1 MSDFILAFLS
11 MSGLILLVKTL
22 TVAGAEQACD
32 VEEYLCVDGHSC
44 VSESWLC
51 DGELDCPDG
60 SDETPTIC
68 LRQVKV
74 RCPVNHLKCLGTHKC
89 VHLSKFCNGVRDCED
104 GYDEGVH
111 CRELVRSCKER
122 RCQFDCVMMRNG
134 TSCFC
139 GEGFELDED
148 GRRCRDHD
156 ECRDYGT
163 CSQIC
168 MNTQGS
174 YRCACTDG
182 FSLQANRRS
191 CKAKTDPG
199 DKPPV
204 LLTANMNSISVVYL
218 NGSSMPNLKSMET
231 NGTQILDFVYREESL
246 CWLSLT
252 QDTGQL
258 WCARMTKLKGF
269 SEKRQIRIGQNL
281 QNVEHMAIDW
291 LTGNF
296 YFVDRVND
304 RIFVCSEQGDACV
317 TIIDLDIQNPKGL
330 ALDPIMGKLFFTDY
344 GMVAKVERCNMDGTN
359 RTRIV
364 EYKTEQPTAVTLD
377 LVKKLVYWA
386 DAYLDFIEVVDYNGK
401 NRHMVIQ
408 GNSVSHLYGLALFE
422 DNLFATCSEPS
433 RESKVDIFRINRFNS
448 SDTNTV
454 TTLESARAVRVYH
467 RLAQPTVRTHACSPD
482 PHGQKGGCLHICL
495 LSHNYKSRVC
505 RCRTG
510 YVLASDGNS
519 CKKPKNELFLF
530 YGKGRPGVIRGLDM
544 NVKSGDEHLIQI
556 EGLVSPRAL
565 DFHAESNYIYFAD
578 TTSFL
583 IGRQKIDGT
592 ARETI
597 LKDELDNV
605 EGISVDWIGNNLF
618 WTNDGY
624 RKTISVAGLD
634 QSSQTRRTLLEG
646 NMSHPRAIVVDPL
659 NGWMYWTDWEEDE
672 LIDSRGRIEKAW
684 MDGSHRQIFVTS
696 NMLWPNGLTLD
707 HSSSV
712 MYWCDAYY
720 DHIEKIY
727 LNGSHRTVV
736 YSGKE
741 LNHPFGIAHYQNY
754 IFWTDYMN
762 ASIFRLDLSSNDVA
776 LLRAERPPL
785 FGIQVY
791 DPQSQKGNNQC
802 SANHGGCSLSALCLA
817 TPAGRV
823 CTCADGQHLEKDN
836 VTCSSS
842 SEVTKT
848 KRCGPAEFQCQ
859 NQRCIQ
865 LSWKCD
871 GDEDCSDGSDE
882 DPHLC
887 SNRSCPADQFKCLN
901 NRCIPK
907 RWLCDGT
914 DDCGSNEDES
924 NRTCSA
930 QTCQPGQFPCENGR
944 CIPANWRC
952 DRDDDCGD
960 QSDESST
967 CDFPTCEPLTQFGCT
982 NGRCISVKWHC
993 DSEDDCGDGSDEVG
1007 CVHACS
1013 VAQFQC
1019 SSGKCIPEHWMCDG
1033 DDDCG
1038 DLSDE
1043 NATCSR
1049 TALSAVNDCSE
1060 KEFHCRGDGTCVPE
1074 IWRCDGDKDC
1084 EDGSDEFAC
1093 EGAKRMCDP
1102 KAKFTCKV
1110 SGKCISMDW
1119 VCDGD
1124 IDCEDQS
1131 DEEGCEVSVC
1141 KPPKFPCGNDT
1152 SVCLPPERICNGWR
1166 DCADHSDEGPYCDQC
1181 SVRKG
1186 GCSHEC
1192 SVAPG
1197 KGVVCSCP
1205 AGFQLGSDG
1214 RTCEVL
1220 DYCTKHLRCS
1230 QVCEQHKNT
1239 VKCSCYPGW
1248 SLGPD
1253 GDSCYDTDPFE
1264 AFIIFSIRH
1273 EIRRID
1279 LQRGDYSLLVPG
1291 LRNTIAL
1298 DFHFSQSLLYWTDV
1312 VEDKIYRGKL
1322 SEGGG
1327 VSSIE
1332 VVVQHGLAT
1341 PEGLAVDWIA
1351 GNLYWID
1358 SNLDQIEVSK
1368 LNGELRTTLIAGGME
1383 HPRAIAVDPGQGALF
1398 WTDWDATFPRIEGAS
1413 MSGKQRHVVFKDM
1426 DSGAWPNGLTLD
1438 HMESRIIWTDARSDA
1453 IYSALYDGTGM
1464 IEILRGHEF
1473 LSHPFAVSLFGGNV
1487 YWTDWRTNTLTKA
1500 NKWTGANV
1508 TVIQKTSAQPFD
1520 LEIYH
1525 PSRQPQTP
1533 NPCAGNKGRGPCSH
1547 LCLINYNASASC
1559 SCPHLMKLSANNRT
1573 CQGVKKFLL
1582 YARRSEIRGVDIDNP
1597 YLNVIMAL
1605 TVPDIDDVSAMDY
1618 DAVDERIYWA
1628 DVKTRTIKRAFI
1640 NGTKLETVLSGDL
1653 SNIRGL
1659 AIDWLSRNMYWMSS
1673 DNDETHINVARLDGS
1688 LKNTV
1693 VHGMDKPKCLILH
1706 PSKGKMF
1713 WMDGSTI
1720 NMANMD
1726 GSNIKILHQNQKEP
1740 VGLSID
1746 YSANK
1751 LYWMSSGNGTINRCN
1766 LDGSGLDVI
1775 DSFKKDLQKATA
1787 LAVMGGKL
1795 WWADDVLAQLG
1806 TINKRD
1812 GKNLTVLRNKTTG
1825 VVHIK
1830 VYDKDSQK
1838 GRNPCVPNNGGC
1850 SQLCLPT
1857 SETTRTCS
1865 CTTGYNLRP
1874 DRSTCEG
1881 LQSFLMYSINE
1892 GIRGLSLDPSDNS
1905 EVLMP
1910 LTGTLFAVGLDY
1922 HAGNDT
1928 LYWTDMGS
1936 NRISRSSR
1944 DQTWR
1949 EDIVTSGLGRVEG
1962 LAVDWIAGN
1971 IYWTDHGLN
1980 LIEVARLNGMYR
1992 AVVISDSLDQPRA
2005 IAVHPVKGFL
2015 FWTEWGQNPTISRSR
2030 LDGSEQSVLVSTGLA
2045 RPNGISI
2052 DYQENKLYWCDARN
2066 SKIER
2071 INLELGEQREIVFSS
2086 SGVDIFSIAVF
2097 GAYLFWSDRAYANGS
2112 IRRASKKDAVDL
2124 VTIRSGLG
2132 VSLKDVK
2139 VFNQDREKGT
2149 NTCSRANGGCQQL
2162 CFYLG
2167 NNRKTCACAHGYLAQ
2182 DGLRCNRYEGYLLYS
2197 ERTILR
2203 SIHLSDENNHNSPI
2217 RAYENPNYFKNV
2229 IALAF
2234 DHRQKVNGTNR
2245 IFLSDVHYGNIQV
2258 INDDWTGHRIIA
2270 ENVGSV
2276 EGLAYHRGWDV
2287 LYWTSSTTATVTRHS
2302 IDQTRPNAFNRDTV
2316 VSLSEEDHPH
2326 VLTLDECQNLMF
2338 WTNWNEQ
2345 KPSIMRSTLTGRN
2358 IRIIVSMDVITP
2370 NGLTIDHKAEKLY
2383 FSDGSLGHIERCDY
2397 DGSHRYVI
2405 VKSGPGTFFGL
2416 AIYRDFIFWSDWTRR
2431 AVIRSDK
2438 FTGANLKV
2446 LRADIPHQ
2454 PMGIVAVSNDTN
2466 SCESSPCSVNNG
2478 GCHDLCLL
2486 TPLGVVN
2493 CTCRGERMLLDD
2505 NRCVSMN
2512 SSCNIHSEFQC
2523 GNGECIDYQLTCDG
2537 IAHCKDR
2544 SDEKMQYCEN
2554 RNCRHGFKSCY
2565 SQRCVANHQFCNG
2578 VNDCGDNSDE
2588 VYCNNSSCLP
2598 SERRCVDGSCIPA
2611 SSWCNQ
2617 IIDCAD
2623 ASDEKHCNSTDC
2635 MEYYRLGSRAKN
2647 NERFL
2652 SCNSTSLCVHPS
2664 WICDGANDC
2673 GDYAD
2678 EIHCHASSVHTCE
2691 DGHFACPSGNC
2702 ISSVWLCD
2710 GQKDCEDGA
2719 DEFQC
2724 DSSCLWN
2731 QFACSKNKCIAK
2743 QWLCDGE
2750 DDCGDGLDESEEIC
2764 GSTTCTPGLF
2774 SCPGSYACVPRNWLC
2789 DGERDCPNGSD
2800 ELAVAGCAPN
2810 NTCTEG
2816 TFQCRNQNCILR
2828 RFVCDHD
2835 DDCGD
2840 GSDESLECEYR
2851 LCKEEEFRCADGR
2864 CLLRAQWECDGFPD
2878 CLDQSDELPL
2888 NPKCSAAE
2896 SLCNGSV
2903 FMCANGR
2910 CVPLGSVCNQRD
2922 DCGDRSDE
2930 RNCNVNECL
2939 NRKVS
2944 GCTQDC
2950 QDLPVGYKCTCW
2962 PGFRL
2967 KNDGR
2972 TCIDVDECSENF
2984 PCSHQCINNYGSF
2997 HCLCAD
3003 GYQRPASNP
3012 HSCRSLSAEEPF
3024 LILADHH
3031 EIRKISL
3038 DGSNYTLLKQGLS
3051 NVISLDFD
3059 YRKELIYW
3067 IDTSRP
3073 SGRRINRMRLNGSDL
3088 KVVHRTSVPSA
3099 LSVDWIGKNLYWC
3112 DGERKT
3118 LEVAKANGLYPTVL
3132 LRTGLKN
3139 PTSLALDTLMGFVF
3153 WIDCCEQPQIG
3164 RIGMDGSKPRVIID
3178 TELRSPSALT
3188 LDHINKRIYWADEN
3202 HILFS
3207 NMDGTKRH
3215 KVPIKDIGGV
3225 TGLTL
3230 FEDFIYWSD
3239 QKSKTLS
3246 RSHKTSGGQ
3255 HTELLSSWQTIR
3267 DIKVYHPLRQ
3277 PDVPKHQ
3284 CQVTN
3289 GGCSHL
3295 CLLSPGGGYKCACPT
3310 HFYLANDNKT
3320 CLSNCTASQFRC
3332 GTDECIPFW
3341 WKCDTVDDCGDGSDE
3356 PADCP
3361 EFKCQPGRF
3370 QCGTGLCALPPFICD
3385 GENDC
3390 GDNSD
3395 EANCDSYI
3403 CLSGQ
3408 FKCTHRQKCIP
3419 VNLRCNGQ
3427 DDCGDGEDETDCP
3440 ENTCSPSQFQCKTTM
3455 HCISKLWV
3463 CDEDPDCADG
3473 SDEAN
3478 CDEKT
3483 CGPHE
3488 FRCKDNNCIPDH
3500 WRCDGQSDCS
3510 DNSDE
3515 ENCKPVT
3522 CNSKNFICANGECI
3536 SSRFRC
3542 DGDFDCTDNSDE
3554 RGCESHCSEDQFQCL
3569 NHLCISVKWLCDGQ
3583 EDCKTGEDEA
3593 NCSPANTAM
3602 TARPTSCAQ
3611 DEYVCVGGGCV
3622 SAGQRCDGQNDCSDG
3637 SDEVDCIR
3645 ECKEDEFLCRNR
3657 AHCVPSRWRC
3667 DRVFDCLDQSDE
3679 DNCDQGSL
3687 ACRADEFVCNNTLCK
3702 LLVWLCDGEDDCGD
3716 NSDEDSDMCGK
3727 LPCPPNRPFRC
3738 RNDRVCLRTE
3748 QICNAVNDCGDNS
3761 DEVDC
3766 VDVVKRPRPC
3776 GKSEFSCAN
3785 HRCIP
3790 AELQCDF
3797 FDDCEDGGSD
3807 ERDCKAYT
3815 TDGACRERA
3824 DLCGDDAFC
3833 NHTKTFSVCQCKVGF
3848 QRNQKNKQCE
3858 EVNECLRFGSCSQYC
3873 TNTKGSYKCTC
3884 DRNFKEINGECITKG
3899 PEDQTLYVAN
3909 DTEIRSFVYPY
3920 NQSHG
3925 HTQLARI
3932 SDSARII
3939 GMDAL
3944 FHHHKFLWAT
3954 QFNPG
3959 GIFYKDLQDRSPVT
3973 SNSGVIC
3980 PDFRRPRDISADWV
3994 TGNLYWTDHSRMHW
4008 FSYYTAH
4015 WRRLRYSINVGQL
4028 GGPNCTRLIT
4038 DIDGE
4043 PFAITVNPLRGMMY
4057 WTVIGDHSHIEEA
4070 AMDGSLR
4077 RILLERNLR
4086 RPTGIAID
4094 YYNQRL
4100 YWSDSEL
4107 SQIGSVRFDGSDS
4120 LVAAGSR
4127 DGISHPFRIDLFE
4140 DYIYGVG
4147 MKHDVFRVHKYGK
4160 LPAEKLSLGVERASS
4175 ILVFHRYKQ
4184 QEVYNPCAKMNCA
4197 FLCLLNPS
4205 GARCVCPEG
4214 KILLNRTCTDTNIS
4228 GDLCRPTCENGGR
4241 CITNERGESRCF
4253 CWPNYSGERCEISHC
4268 KDFCLNGGTCT
4279 GSPLGKPTCRCALG
4293 FTGPLCEKRVCD
4305 GYCLNGGTCDVTLGN
4320 QPVCHCPAE
4329 YTGERCLHHICHH
4342 YCVNSK
4348 GCTLSGSGH
4357 VECVCP
4363 TRYEG
4368 PKCETDRCL
4377 RCRGAPCIV
4386 DEETGDVACNCTNGR
4401 IAASC
4406 QLCDGYCY
4414 NGGTC
4419 HLDSETGLP
4428 FCHCLSE
4435 FKSPR
4440 CDERANPCDHYCQ
4453 NQGVCSLTAYNKP
4466 RCKCSANWSGTQC
4479 ERPSTKTNRSE
4490 NGSGRSIAIIVPLV
4504 LLVCII
4510 TAVAV
4515 GLLICKRCRRGKQV
4529 QRQPMANGGLNVE
4542 IGNPSYNMYEV
4553 DHDNH
4558 VDVGSFLHPSFTL
4571 DPHKGW
4577 CVKSSDPR
4585 NLPPARPLTA
4595 HTLPIQNIPKELIP
4609 GQAMNY
4615 SNPIYSQMTY
4625 HDGQHCRKPVINL
4638 DMRRDLLPKR
4648 LETTIRETAA

>member
-1 MSDFILAFLS
+1 M
-11 MSGLILLVKTL
+11 
-22 TVAGAEQACD
+22 
-32 VEEYLCVDGHSC
+32 
-44 VSESWLC
+44 
-51 DGELDCPDG
+51 
-60 SDETPTIC
+60 
-68 LRQVKV
+68 
-74 RCPVNHLKCLGTHKC
+74 
-89 VHLSKFCNGVRDCED
+89 
-104 GYDEGVH
+104 
-111 CRELVRSCKER
+111 
-122 RCQFDCVMMRNG
+122 
-134 TSCFC
+134 
-139 GEGFELDED
+139 
-148 GRRCRDHD
+148 
-156 ECRDYGT
+156 
-163 CSQIC
+163 
-168 MNTQGS
+168 
-174 YRCACTDG
+174 
-182 FSLQANRRS
+182 
-191 CKAKTDPG
+191 
-199 DKPPV
+199 
-204 LLTANMNSISVVYL
+204 
-218 NGSSMPNLKSMET
+218 NGSHHK
-231 NGTQILDFVYREESL
+231 
-246 CWLSLT
+246 
-252 QDTGQL
+252 
-258 WCARMTKLKGF
+258 
-269 SEKRQIRIGQNL
+269 
-281 QNVEHMAIDW
+281 
-291 LTGNF
+291 
-296 YFVDRVND
+296 
-304 RIFVCSEQGDACV
+304 
-317 TIIDLDIQNPKGL
+317 
-330 ALDPIMGKLFFTDY
+330 
-344 GMVAKVERCNMDGTN
+344 
-359 RTRIV
+359 
-364 EYKTEQPTAVTLD
+364 
-377 LVKKLVYWA
+377 
-386 DAYLDFIEVVDYNGK
+386 
-401 NRHMVIQ
+401 
-408 GNSVSHLYGLALFE
+408 VSHLYGFALFE
-422 DNLFATCSEPS
+422 DYLFATCSEPS

-448 SDTNTV
+448 SDTNTI

-482 PHGQKGGCLHICL
+482 THGRKGGCSHICL
-495 LSHNYKSRVC
+495 LSHNYKSRMC

-510 YVLASDGNS
+510 HVLASDGKS

-544 NVKSGDEHLIQI
+544 NIKSGDEHLIQI

-565 DFHAESNYIYFAD
+565 EFHAESSYIYFAD

-634 QSSQTRRTLLEG
+634 RPSQTRRTLLEG

-776 LLRAERPPL
+776 LMRAERPPL

-802 SANHGGCSLSALCLA
+802 SANHGGCGSSALCLA
-817 TPAGRV
+817 TPAGHM
-823 CTCADGQHLEKDN
+823 CACADGQHLEKDN
-836 VTCSSS
+836 ITCSSLWPS
-842 SEVTKT
+842 GVSVPE
-848 KRCGPAEFQCQ
+848 PA
-859 NQRCIQ
+859 
-865 LSWKCD
+865 
-871 GDEDCSDGSDE
+871 
-882 DPHLC
+882 
-887 SNRSCPADQFKCLN
+887 CPADQFKCLN

-924 NRTCSA
+924 NHTCSGELHSGALSYMDGPVYCFLLPTA

-944 CIPANWRC
+944 CIPENWRC

-960 QSDESST
+960 QSDESSS
-967 CDFPTCEPLTQFGCT
+967 CGESSSHG
-982 NGRCISVKWHC
+982 
-993 DSEDDCGDGSDEVG
+993 DDCGDGSDEVG

-1033 DDDCG
+1033 DNDCG

-1049 TALSAVNDCSE
+1049 TGAHDQ
-1060 KEFHCRGDGTCVPE
+1060 FHCRGDGTCVPE

-1110 SGKCISMDW
+1110 SGKCVSKDW

-1131 DEEGCEVSVC
+1131 DEEGCEVSIC

-1152 SVCLPPERICNGWR
+1152 SVCLPPDRICNGWR
-1166 DCADHSDEGPYCDQC
+1166 DCADHSDEGPYCDEC
-1181 SVRKG
+1181 LVRKG

-1192 SVAPG
+1192 LVAPG

-1205 AGFQLGSDG
+1205 VGFQLGSDS

-1239 VKCSCYPGW
+1239 VKCSCYSGW

-1253 GDSCYDTDPFE
+1253 GDSCYSTDPFE

-1273 EIRRID
+1273 EIRRIN

-1413 MSGKQRHVVFKDM
+1413 MSGKRRHVVFKDM

-1438 HMESRIIWTDARSDA
+1438 HMESRIVWTDARSDA

-1473 LSHPFAVSLFGGNV
+1473 LSHPFAVSLFGGSV

-1547 LCLINYNASASC
+1547 LCLINYNGSASC
-1559 SCPHLMKLSANNRT
+1559 SCPHLMKLSANNRS
-1573 CQGVKKFLL
+1573 CVKKFLL

-1628 DVKTRTIKRAFI
+1628 DVKTRTIKWAFI

-1653 SNIRGL
+1653 SNVRGL

-1673 DNDETHINVARLDGS
+1673 DNDESHINVARLDGS
-1688 LKNTV
+1688 LKTTV
-1693 VHGMDKPKCLILH
+1693 VHGMDKPKCLVLH

-1713 WMDGSTI
+1713 WMDGGTI

-1726 GSNIKILHQNQKEP
+1726 GSNIKILHQNQNEP
-1740 VGLSID
+1740 VGLTID

-1751 LYWMSSGNGTINRCN
+1751 LYWISSGNGTINRCN

-1775 DSFKKDLQKATA
+1775 DSLKKELRKATA

-1825 VVHIK
+1825 IVHIK

-1838 GRNPCVPNNGGC
+1838 GRNPCIPNNGGC
-1850 SQLCLPT
+1850 SQICLPT

-1881 LQSFLMYSINE
+1881 LQSFLMYSVNE

-1980 LIEVARLNGMYR
+1980 LIEVARLNGMFR
-1992 AVVISDSLDQPRA
+1992 AVVLSDGLDQPRA
-2005 IAVHPVKGFL
+2005 IAVHPMKGFL
-2015 FWTEWGQNPTISRSR
+2015 FWTEWGQSPTISRSH
-2030 LDGSEQSVLVSTGLA
+2030 LDGSAQSVLVSTGLA

-2066 SKIER
+2066 NKIER
-2071 INLELGEQREIVFSS
+2071 INLERGEQREIVFSS
-2086 SGVDIFSIAVF
+2086 SGVDMFSIAVF

-2112 IRRASKKDAVDL
+2112 IRRASKKDAVDV

-2149 NTCSRANGGCQQL
+2149 NACSRANGGCQQL

-2182 DGLRCNRYEGYLLYS
+2182 DGLHCNRYEGYLLYS
-2197 ERTILR
+2197 ERTVLR
-2203 SIHLSDENNHNSPI
+2203 SIHLSDENNLNSPI

-2234 DHRQKVNGTNR
+2234 DHHQKTHGTNR
-2245 IFLSDVHYGNIQV
+2245 IFFSDVHYGNIQV
-2258 INDDWTGHRIIA
+2258 INDDWTGRRVIA

-2287 LYWTSSTTATVTRHS
+2287 LYWTSSTTATITRHS
-2302 IDQTRPNAFNRDTV
+2302 IDQTRPNTFNRDTV

-2358 IRIIVSMDVITP
+2358 VRVIVSVDVITP

-2397 DGSHRYVI
+2397 DGSHRYVSMEPLCVLMFWTNWNEQKPSIMRSTLTGRNVRVI
-2405 VKSGPGTFFGL
+2405 VSVDVITPNGL
-2416 AIYRDFIFWSDWTRR
+2416 TIDH
-2431 AVIRSDK
+2431 K
-2438 FTGANLKV
+2438 
-2446 LRADIPHQ
+2446 
-2454 PMGIVAVSNDTN
+2454 
-2466 SCESSPCSVNNG
+2466 SSPCSVNNG

-2493 CTCRGERMLLDD
+2493 CTCRGERILLDD

-2537 IAHCKDR
+2537 IEHCKDR

-2565 SQRCVANHQFCNG
+2565 NQRCVANHRFCNG

-2588 VYCNNSSCLP
+2588 VYCNNSSC
-2598 SERRCVDGSCIPA
+2598 SSSDRRCADGACIPA

-2623 ASDEKHCNSTDC
+2623 TSDEKNSTDC
-2635 MEYYRLGSRAKN
+2635 MEYYRLGSRASN
-2647 NERFL
+2647 SERFL

-2678 EIHCHASSVHTCE
+2678 EIHCLQFFRYCSGFFYDLLDESS
-2691 DGHFACPSGNC
+2691 
-2702 ISSVWLCD
+2702 LCSWSNFGWPATPGKVQHCSKFSQFVD
-2710 GQKDCEDGA
+2710 NN
-2719 DEFQC
+2719 
-2724 DSSCLWN
+2724 SSCLWN

-2750 DDCGDGLDESEEIC
+2750 DDCGDGLDES
-2764 GSTTCTPGLF
+2764 SATCAPGLF

-2789 DGERDCPNGSD
+2789 DGERDCPDGSD
-2800 ELAVAGCAPN
+2800 ELAVSAPN
-2810 NTCTEG
+2810 NTCTES
-2816 TFQCRNQNCILR
+2816 TFQCRNQNCVPR

-2910 CVPLGSVCNQRD
+2910 CVPLGSVCNQHD

-2930 RNCNVNECL
+2930 RNCHVNECL

-2984 PCSHQCINNYGSF
+2984 PCSHQCINTYGSF

-3012 HSCRSLSAEEPF
+3012 HTANEISEEPF

-3038 DGSNYTLLKQGLS
+3038 DGSNYTLLKQ
-3051 NVISLDFD
+3051 
-3059 YRKELIYW
+3059 
-3067 IDTSRP
+3067 
-3073 SGRRINRMRLNGSDL
+3073 
-3088 KVVHRTSVPSA
+3088 VVHRTSVPSA
-3099 LSVDWIGKNLYWC
+3099 LAVDWIGKNLYWC
-3112 DGERKT
+3112 DGQRKT

-3132 LRTGLKN
+3132 LRTGLRN
-3139 PTSLALDTLMGFVF
+3139 PTALALDTHMGYVF

-3164 RIGMDGSKPRVIID
+3164 RIGMDGSKPRVIVD
-3178 TELRSPSALT
+3178 TEIRVPSALT
-3188 LDHINKRIYWADEN
+3188 IDHINKRIYWADEN
-3202 HILFS
+3202 HIFNIS
-3207 NMDGTKRH
+3207 QSQFP
-3215 KVPIKDIGGV
+3215 VPVKDIGGI

-3246 RSHKTSGGQ
+3246 HSHKTSGGQ

-3320 CLSNCTASQFRC
+3320 CLSNCTASQVCF
-3332 GTDECIPFW
+3332 TDLSSHLF
-3341 WKCDTVDDCGDGSDE
+3341 T
-3356 PADCP
+3356 A

-3419 VNLRCNGQ
+3419 INLRCNGQ
-3427 DDCGDGEDETDCP
+3427 DDCGDGEDETDCR
-3440 ENTCSPSQFQCKTTM
+3440 K
-3455 HCISKLWV
+3455 
-3463 CDEDPDCADG
+3463 
-3473 SDEAN
+3473 
-3478 CDEKT
+3478 
-3483 CGPHE
+3483 
-3488 FRCKDNNCIPDH
+3488 R
-3500 WRCDGQSDCS
+3500 
-3510 DNSDE
+3510 
-3515 ENCKPVT
+3515 
-3522 CNSKNFICANGECI
+3522 
-3536 SSRFRC
+3536 
-3542 DGDFDCTDNSDE
+3542 
-3554 RGCESHCSEDQFQCL
+3554 
-3569 NHLCISVKWLCDGQ
+3569 VKF
-3583 EDCKTGEDEA
+3583 
-3593 NCSPANTAM
+3593 
-3602 TARPTSCAQ
+3602 
-3611 DEYVCVGGGCV
+3611 
-3622 SAGQRCDGQNDCSDG
+3622 
-3637 SDEVDCIR
+3637 
-3645 ECKEDEFLCRNR
+3645 FL
-3657 AHCVPSRWRC
+3657 S
-3667 DRVFDCLDQSDE
+3667 
-3679 DNCDQGSL
+3679 
-3687 ACRADEFVCNNTLCK
+3687 
-3702 LLVWLCDGEDDCGD
+3702 
-3716 NSDEDSDMCGK
+3716 
-3727 LPCPPNRPFRC
+3727 
-3738 RNDRVCLRTE
+3738 
-3748 QICNAVNDCGDNS
+3748 
-3761 DEVDC
+3761 
-3766 VDVVKRPRPC
+3766 
-3776 GKSEFSCAN
+3776 
-3785 HRCIP
+3785 
-3790 AELQCDF
+3790 
-3797 FDDCEDGGSD
+3797 
-3807 ERDCKAYT
+3807 
-3815 TDGACRERA
+3815 
-3824 DLCGDDAFC
+3824 
-3833 NHTKTFSVCQCKVGF
+3833 
-3848 QRNQKNKQCE
+3848 
-3858 EVNECLRFGSCSQYC
+3858 LRFV
-3873 TNTKGSYKCTC
+3873 
-3884 DRNFKEINGECITKG
+3884 IN
-3899 PEDQTLYVAN
+3899 D
-3909 DTEIRSFVYPY
+3909 
-3920 NQSHG
+3920 
-3925 HTQLARI
+3925 
-3932 SDSARII
+3932 
-3939 GMDAL
+3939 
-3944 FHHHKFLWAT
+3944 
-3954 QFNPG
+3954 
-3959 GIFYKDLQDRSPVT
+3959 
-3973 SNSGVIC
+3973 
-3980 PDFRRPRDISADWV
+3980 
-3994 TGNLYWTDHSRMHW
+3994 
-4008 FSYYTAH
+4008 
-4015 WRRLRYSINVGQL
+4015 
-4028 GGPNCTRLIT
+4028 
-4038 DIDGE
+4038 
-4043 PFAITVNPLRGMMY
+4043 
-4057 WTVIGDHSHIEEA
+4057 
-4070 AMDGSLR
+4070 
-4077 RILLERNLR
+4077 
-4086 RPTGIAID
+4086 
-4094 YYNQRL
+4094 
-4100 YWSDSEL
+4100 
-4107 SQIGSVRFDGSDS
+4107 
-4120 LVAAGSR
+4120 
-4127 DGISHPFRIDLFE
+4127 
-4140 DYIYGVG
+4140 
-4147 MKHDVFRVHKYGK
+4147 
-4160 LPAEKLSLGVERASS
+4160 
-4175 ILVFHRYKQ
+4175 
-4184 QEVYNPCAKMNCA
+4184 
-4197 FLCLLNPS
+4197 
-4205 GARCVCPEG
+4205 
-4214 KILLNRTCTDTNIS
+4214 
-4228 GDLCRPTCENGGR
+4228 
-4241 CITNERGESRCF
+4241 NER
-4253 CWPNYSGERCEISHC
+4253 H
-4268 KDFCLNGGTCT
+4268 
-4279 GSPLGKPTCRCALG
+4279 
-4293 FTGPLCEKRVCD
+4293 
-4305 GYCLNGGTCDVTLGN
+4305 
-4320 QPVCHCPAE
+4320 
-4329 YTGERCLHHICHH
+4329 
-4342 YCVNSK
+4342 
-4348 GCTLSGSGH
+4348 
-4357 VECVCP
+4357 
-4363 TRYEG
+4363 
-4368 PKCETDRCL
+4368 
-4377 RCRGAPCIV
+4377 
-4386 DEETGDVACNCTNGR
+4386 
-4401 IAASC
+4401 
-4406 QLCDGYCY
+4406 
-4414 NGGTC
+4414 
-4419 HLDSETGLP
+4419 
-4428 FCHCLSE
+4428 
-4435 FKSPR
+4435 
-4440 CDERANPCDHYCQ
+4440 
-4453 NQGVCSLTAYNKP
+4453 
-4466 RCKCSANWSGTQC
+4466 
-4479 ERPSTKTNRSE
+4479 
-4490 NGSGRSIAIIVPLV
+4490 
-4504 LLVCII
+4504 
-4510 TAVAV
+4510 
-4515 GLLICKRCRRGKQV
+4515 
-4529 QRQPMANGGLNVE
+4529 
-4542 IGNPSYNMYEV
+4542 
-4553 DHDNH
+4553 
-4558 VDVGSFLHPSFTL
+4558 
-4571 DPHKGW
+4571 
-4577 CVKSSDPR
+4577 
-4585 NLPPARPLTA
+4585 
-4595 HTLPIQNIPKELIP
+4595 
-4609 GQAMNY
+4609 
-4615 SNPIYSQMTY
+4615 
-4625 HDGQHCRKPVINL
+4625 
-4638 DMRRDLLPKR
+4638 
-4648 LETTIRETAA
+4648 

>member
-1 MSDFILAFLS
+1 MDHLERLCSIYQDGRPLEEYIHEFLTCSKQTSLDRWALVDCFWGGLDEGIAKRMPLAGSRWTLPDYISLARFLS
-11 MSGLILLVKTL
+11 RSSSISAIYPQSSPPAAAHTSLPDVQHSNSL
-22 TVAGAEQACD
+22 TSPLSSPPVIS
-32 VEEYLCVDGHSC
+32 LS
-44 VSESWLC
+44 
-51 DGELDCPDG
+51 
-60 SDETPTIC
+60 SDQKRRLRRKRLWAQPS

-74 RCPVNHLKCLGTHKC
+74 RCPVNHLQCLGTHRC
-89 VHLSKFCNGVRDCED
+89 VHFSTLCNGVRDCED

-111 CRELVRSCKER
+111 CRELVGSCKER
-122 RCQFDCVMMRNG
+122 RCQFDCVIMRNG

-148 GRRCRDHD
+148 RRRCRDHD

-204 LLTANMNSISVVYL
+204 LLTTNMNSISVVYL

-231 NGTQILDFVYREESL
+231 NGTQILDFIYREESL
-246 CWLSLT
+246 CWLSVA

-269 SEKRQIRIGQNL
+269 SEKHQIRIGQNL

-344 GMVAKVERCNMDGTN
+344 GTVAKVERCNMDGTN

-401 NRHMVIQ
+401 NRHTIIQ
-408 GNSVSHLYGLALFE
+408 GSSVSHLYGFALFE
-422 DNLFATCSEPS
+422 DYLFATCSEPS

-448 SDTNTV
+448 SDTNTI

-482 PHGQKGGCLHICL
+482 THGRKGGCSHICL
-495 LSHNYKSRVC
+495 LSHNYKSRMC

-510 YVLASDGNS
+510 HVLASDGKS

-544 NVKSGDEHLIQI
+544 NIKSGDEHLIQI

-565 DFHAESNYIYFAD
+565 DFHAESSYIYFAD

-605 EGISVDWIGNNLF
+605 EGISLDWIGNNLF

-634 QSSQTRRTLLEG
+634 RPSQTRRTLLEG

-776 LLRAERPPL
+776 LMRAERPPL

-802 SANHGGCSLSALCLA
+802 SANHGGCGSSALCLA
-817 TPAGRV
+817 TPAGRM
-823 CTCADGQHLEKDN
+823 CACADGQHLEKDN
-836 VTCSSS
+836 ITCSSP

-871 GDEDCSDGSDE
+871 GDDDCSDGSDE

-924 NRTCSA
+924 NHTCSA

-944 CIPANWRC
+944 CIPENWRC

-960 QSDESST
+960 QSDESSS
-967 CDFPTCEPLTQFGCT
+967 CDFPTCEPLTQFGCA
-982 NGRCISVKWHC
+982 NGKCISVKWHC
-993 DSEDDCGDGSDEVG
+993 DSEDDCGDRSDEVG

-1013 VAQFQC
+1013 VSQFQC

-1033 DDDCG
+1033 DNDCG

-1049 TALSAVNDCSE
+1049 TVLSAINDCRE
-1060 KEFHCRGDGTCVPE
+1060 KEFHCRGDGTCIPE

-1110 SGKCISMDW
+1110 SGKCVSKDW

-1166 DCADHSDEGPYCDQC
+1166 DCADHSDEGPYCDEC
-1181 SVRKG
+1181 LVRKG

-1192 SVAPG
+1192 LVAPG

-1205 AGFQLGSDG
+1205 VGFQLGSDS

-1253 GDSCYDTDPFE
+1253 GDSCYST
-1264 AFIIFSIRH
+1264 
-1273 EIRRID
+1273 
-1279 LQRGDYSLLVPG
+1279 
-1291 LRNTIAL
+1291 
-1298 DFHFSQSLLYWTDV
+1298 
-1312 VEDKIYRGKL
+1312 
-1322 SEGGG
+1322 G

-1413 MSGKQRHVVFKDM
+1413 MSGKRRHVVFKDM

-1438 HMESRIIWTDARSDA
+1438 HMESRIVWTDARSDA

-1473 LSHPFAVSLFGGNV
+1473 LSHPFAVSLFGGSV

-1547 LCLINYNASASC
+1547 LCLINYNGSASC
-1559 SCPHLMKLSANNRT
+1559 SCPHLMKLSANNRS

-1618 DAVDERIYWA
+1618 DAVEERIYWA
-1628 DVKTRTIKRAFI
+1628 DVKTRTIKWAFI

-1653 SNIRGL
+1653 SNVRGL

-1673 DNDETHINVARLDGS
+1673 DNDESHINVARLDGS
-1688 LKNTV
+1688 LKTTV
-1693 VHGMDKPKCLILH
+1693 VHGMDKPKCLVLH

-1713 WMDGSTI
+1713 WMDGGTI

-1726 GSNIKILHQNQKEP
+1726 GSNIKILHQNQNEP
-1740 VGLSID
+1740 VGLTID

-1751 LYWMSSGNGTINRCN
+1751 LYWISSGNGTINRCN

-1775 DSFKKDLQKATA
+1775 DSLKKELRKATA

-1812 GKNLTVLRNKTTG
+1812 GKNLTVLRDKTTG
-1825 VVHIK
+1825 IVHIK

-1838 GRNPCVPNNGGC
+1838 GRNPCIPNNGGC

-1881 LQSFLMYSINE
+1881 LQSFLMYSVNE

-1980 LIEVARLNGMYR
+1980 LIEVARLNGMFR
-1992 AVVISDSLDQPRA
+1992 AMVISDGLDQPRA
-2005 IAVHPVKGFL
+2005 IAVHPMKGFL
-2015 FWTEWGQNPTISRSR
+2015 FWTEWGQSPTISTSH

-2066 SKIER
+2066 NKIER
-2071 INLELGEQREIVFSS
+2071 INLERGEQREIVFSS
-2086 SGVDIFSIAVF
+2086 SGVDMFSIAVF

-2112 IRRASKKDAVDL
+2112 IRRASKKDAVDV

-2149 NTCSRANGGCQQL
+2149 NACSRANGGCQQL

-2197 ERTILR
+2197 ERTVLR
-2203 SIHLSDENNHNSPI
+2203 SIHLSDENNLNSPI

-2234 DHRQKVNGTNR
+2234 DHRQKMHGTNR
-2245 IFLSDVHYGNIQV
+2245 IFFSDVHYGNIQV
-2258 INDDWTGHRIIA
+2258 INDDWTGRRVIA

-2287 LYWTSSTTATVTRHS
+2287 LYWTSSTTATITRHS
-2302 IDQTRPNAFNRDTV
+2302 IDQTRPNTFNRDTV

-2358 IRIIVSMDVITP
+2358 VRVIVSVDVITP

-2438 FTGANLKV
+2438 FTGANTKV

-2454 PMGIVAVSNDTN
+2454 PMGIIAVSNDTN
-2466 SCESSPCSVNNG
+2466 SCESSPCSMNNG

-2493 CTCRGERMLLDD
+2493 CTCRGERILLDD

-2512 SSCNIHSEFQC
+2512 SSCNINSEFQC
-2523 GNGECIDYQLTCDG
+2523 GNGECIDFQLTCDG
-2537 IAHCKDR
+2537 IEHCKDR
-2544 SDEKMQYCEN
+2544 SDEKIQYCEN
-2554 RNCRHGFKSCY
+2554 RNCRHGFKLCY
-2565 SQRCVANHQFCNG
+2565 NQRCVANHRFCNG

-2588 VYCNNSSCLP
+2588 VYCNNSSCSS
-2598 SERRCVDGSCIPA
+2598 SERRCADGACIPA

-2623 ASDEKHCNSTDC
+2623 ASDEKSCNSTDC
-2635 MEYYRLGSRAKN
+2635 MEYYRLGFHASN
-2647 NERFL
+2647 SERFL

-2710 GQKDCEDGA
+2710 GQKDCENGA

-2764 GSTTCTPGLF
+2764 GSATCAPGLF

-2789 DGERDCPNGSD
+2789 DGERDCPDGSD

-2810 NTCTEG
+2810 NTCTES
-2816 TFQCRNQNCILR
+2816 TFQCRNQNCVPR

-2910 CVPLGSVCNQRD
+2910 CVPLGSVCNQHD

-2930 RNCNVNECL
+2930 RNCHVNECL

-2950 QDLPVGYKCTCW
+2950 QDLPVGYKCMCW

-2972 TCIDVDECSENF
+2972 TCIDMDECSENF
-2984 PCSHQCINNYGSF
+2984 PCSHQCINTYGSF

-3003 GYQRPASNP
+3003 GYHRPASNP

-3038 DGSNYTLLKQGLS
+3038 DGSNYTLLKQ
-3051 NVISLDFD
+3051 
-3059 YRKELIYW
+3059 
-3067 IDTSRP
+3067 
-3073 SGRRINRMRLNGSDL
+3073 
-3088 KVVHRTSVPSA
+3088 VVHRTSVPSA
-3099 LSVDWIGKNLYWC
+3099 LAVDWIGKNLYWC

-3118 LEVAKANGLYPTVL
+3118 LEVAKANGLYPTFFLSFLVGCF
-3132 LRTGLKN
+3132 T
-3139 PTSLALDTLMGFVF
+3139 
-3153 WIDCCEQPQIG
+3153 
-3164 RIGMDGSKPRVIID
+3164 
-3178 TELRSPSALT
+3178 
-3188 LDHINKRIYWADEN
+3188 H
-3202 HILFS
+3202 LFS
-3207 NMDGTKRH
+3207 H
-3215 KVPIKDIGGV
+3215 
-3225 TGLTL
+3225 L
-3230 FEDFIYWSD
+3230 F
-3239 QKSKTLS
+3239 
-3246 RSHKTSGGQ
+3246 
-3255 HTELLSSWQTIR
+3255 
-3267 DIKVYHPLRQ
+3267 
-3277 PDVPKHQ
+3277 
-3284 CQVTN
+3284 
-3289 GGCSHL
+3289 
-3295 CLLSPGGGYKCACPT
+3295 
-3310 HFYLANDNKT
+3310 
-3320 CLSNCTASQFRC
+3320 TA
-3332 GTDECIPFW
+3332 
-3341 WKCDTVDDCGDGSDE
+3341 
-3356 PADCP
+3356 

-3419 VNLRCNGQ
+3419 INLRCNGQ

-3611 DEYVCVGGGCV
+3611 NEYVCVGGGCV

-3645 ECKEDEFLCRNR
+3645 ECKEDEFLCWNR
-3657 AHCVPSRWRC
+3657 AHCVPARWRC

-3687 ACRADEFVCNNTLCK
+3687 ACRPDEFVCNNTLCK

-3716 NSDEDSDMCGK
+3716 NSDEDSSMC
-3727 LPCPPNRPFRC
+3727 
-3738 RNDRVCLRTE
+3738 DSV
-3748 QICNAVNDCGDNS
+3748 
-3761 DEVDC
+3761 
-3766 VDVVKRPRPC
+3766 
-3776 GKSEFSCAN
+3776 
-3785 HRCIP
+3785 
-3790 AELQCDF
+3790 
-3797 FDDCEDGGSD
+3797 
-3807 ERDCKAYT
+3807 
-3815 TDGACRERA
+3815 DGACRGRA

-3833 NHTKTFSVCQCKVGF
+3833 NHTKTPSVCQCKDGF
-3848 QRNQKNKQCE
+3848 QRNQKTKQCE

-3884 DRNFKEINGECITKG
+3884 DRNFKEIHGECITKG
-3899 PEDQTLYVAN
+3899 PEDQILYVAN
-3909 DTEIRSFVYPY
+3909 DTEIGSFVYPY
-3920 NQSHG
+3920 NQTHG

-3944 FHHHKFLWAT
+3944 FHHHKFVWAT

-3959 GIFYKDLQDRSPVT
+3959 GIFYKDLQDRNPIT

-4043 PFAITVNPLRGMMY
+4043 PFAITVNPVCGMVY

-4086 RPTGIAID
+4086 RPTGLAID

-4107 SQIGSVRFDGSDS
+4107 SQMFIS
-4120 LVAAGSR
+4120 LYSSAIF
-4127 DGISHPFRIDLFE
+4127 GISQPFRIDLFE

-4160 LPAEKLSLGVERASS
+4160 SPAEKLSLGVERASS
-4175 ILVFHRYKQ
+4175 ILAFHRYKE
-4184 QEVYNPCAKMNCA
+4184 QEVSNPCAKMHCA

-4228 GDLCRPTCENGGR
+4228 GDLCHPACENGGR

-4268 KDFCLNGGTCT
+4268 KDYCLNGGTCT
-4279 GSPLGKPTCRCALG
+4279 GSPLGNPTCRCALG

-4305 GYCLNGGTCDVTLGN
+4305 GYCLNGGTCDMTLGN
-4320 QPVCHCPAE
+4320 QPVCHCLAE

-4348 GCTLSGSGH
+4348 GCTLSGFGH

-4386 DEETGDVACNCTNGR
+4386 DEETGDVACKSTIISISG
-4401 IAASC
+4401 
-4406 QLCDGYCY
+4406 
-4414 NGGTC
+4414 
-4419 HLDSETGLP
+4419 ET
-4428 FCHCLSE
+4428 E
-4435 FKSPR
+4435 
-4440 CDERANPCDHYCQ
+4440 DI
-4453 NQGVCSLTAYNKP
+4453 SLQQK
-4466 RCKCSANWSGTQC
+4466 
-4479 ERPSTKTNRSE
+4479 
-4490 NGSGRSIAIIVPLV
+4490 
-4504 LLVCII
+4504 
-4510 TAVAV
+4510 
-4515 GLLICKRCRRGKQV
+4515 
-4529 QRQPMANGGLNVE
+4529 
-4542 IGNPSYNMYEV
+4542 
-4553 DHDNH
+4553 
-4558 VDVGSFLHPSFTL
+4558 
-4571 DPHKGW
+4571 
-4577 CVKSSDPR
+4577 
-4585 NLPPARPLTA
+4585 
-4595 HTLPIQNIPKELIP
+4595 
-4609 GQAMNY
+4609 
-4615 SNPIYSQMTY
+4615 
-4625 HDGQHCRKPVINL
+4625 
-4638 DMRRDLLPKR
+4638 
-4648 LETTIRETAA
+4648 

>member
-1 MSDFILAFLS
+1 YRFPQWTFKLMFYCEYEIELKNEL
-11 MSGLILLVKTL
+11 
-22 TVAGAEQACD
+22 CD
-32 VEEYLCVDGHSC
+32 VEEYLCADGHSC

-51 DGELDCPDG
+51 DGEHDCPDG

-74 RCPVNHLKCLGTHKC
+74 RCPVNHLKCLGSHRC
-89 VHLSKFCNGVRDCED
+89 VHFSKFCNGVRDCED

-122 RCQFDCVMMRNG
+122 RCQFDCVIMRNG

-139 GEGFELDED
+139 GEGFELDKD

-182 FSLQANRRS
+182 FSLQANKRS

-204 LLTANMNSISVVYL
+204 LLTANMNYISVVYL
-218 NGSSMPNLKSMET
+218 NGSSMPNIKSMET
-231 NGTQILDFVYREESL
+231 NGTQILDFIYREESL
-246 CWLSLT
+246 CWLSLA

-258 WCARMTKLKGF
+258 WCARITKLKGF

-304 RIFVCSEQGDACV
+304 RIFVCSEQGDACA

-344 GMVAKVERCNMDGTN
+344 GTVAKVERCNMDGTN

-377 LVKKLVYWA
+377 LVKKLVYWT

-401 NRHMVIQ
+401 NRQMVIQ
-408 GNSVSHLYGLALFE
+408 GNSVRCAQS
-422 DNLFATCSEPS
+422 C
-433 RESKVDIFRINRFNS
+433 IFQ
-448 SDTNTV
+448 V
-454 TTLESARAVRVYH
+454 
-467 RLAQPTVRTHACSPD
+467 
-482 PHGQKGGCLHICL
+482 
-495 LSHNYKSRVC
+495 
-505 RCRTG
+505 
-510 YVLASDGNS
+510 
-519 CKKPKNELFLF
+519 FLF

-565 DFHAESNYIYFAD
+565 DFHAESSYIYFAD

-634 QSSQTRRTLLEG
+634 RPSQTRRTLLEG

-802 SANHGGCSLSALCLA
+802 SANHGGCSPSALCLA
-817 TPAGRV
+817 TPAGHV
-823 CTCADGQHLEKDN
+823 CTCADDQHLEKDN
-836 VTCSSS
+836 VTCSSP

-871 GDEDCSDGSDE
+871 GDDDCSDGSDE

-944 CIPANWRC
+944 CIPENWRC

-967 CDFPTCEPLTQFGCT
+967 CTFQIQLSLSF
-982 NGRCISVKWHC
+982 SL
-993 DSEDDCGDGSDEVG
+993 EDDCGDGSDEVG

-1033 DDDCG
+1033 DNDCG

-1043 NATCSR
+1043 NTTCSR
-1049 TALSAVNDCSE
+1049 T
-1060 KEFHCRGDGTCVPE
+1060 EFHCRGDGTCVPE

-1110 SGKCISMDW
+1110 SGKCVSKDW

-1131 DEEGCEVSVC
+1131 DEEGCEMSVC

-1166 DCADHSDEGPYCDQC
+1166 DCADHSDEGPYCDEC

-1205 AGFQLGSDG
+1205 AGFQLGLDG
-1214 RTCEVL
+1214 RICEVL

-1253 GDSCYDTDPFE
+1253 GDSCYNTDPFE

-1273 EIRRID
+1273 EIRRIN

-1322 SEGGG
+1322 SEGS

-1358 SNLDQIEVSK
+1358 SNLDQIELSK

-1438 HMESRIIWTDARSDA
+1438 HMESRIVWTDARSDA

-1525 PSRQPQTP
+1525 PSRQPQS
-1533 NPCAGNKGRGPCSH
+1533 K
-1547 LCLINYNASASC
+1547 
-1559 SCPHLMKLSANNRT
+1559 KLSFKSVWRDF
-1573 CQGVKKFLL
+1573 KFLL

-1605 TVPDIDDVSAMDY
+1605 TAPDIDDVSAMDY
-1618 DAVDERIYWA
+1618 DAGDERIYWA

-1653 SNIRGL
+1653 SNVRGL

-1693 VHGMDKPKCLILH
+1693 VHGMDKPKCLVLH

-1713 WMDGSTI
+1713 WMDGGTV

-1746 YSANK
+1746 YSASK
-1751 LYWMSSGNGTINRCN
+1751 LYWMSSGNATINRCN
-1766 LDGSGLDVI
+1766 LDGGGLDVI
-1775 DSFKKDLQKATA
+1775 DSLKKDLRKATA

-1806 TINKRD
+1806 TVNKRD

-1830 VYDKDSQK
+1830 VYDKDSRK

-1949 EDIVTSGLGRVEG
+1949 EDIITSGLGRVEG

-1971 IYWTDHGLN
+1971 IYWTDHGFN

-1992 AVVISDSLDQPRA
+1992 AVVISDGLDQPRA
-2005 IAVHPVKGFL
+2005 IAVHPVKGYGL
-2015 FWTEWGQNPTISRSR
+2015 SLGYCLCATPVNRGSR
-2030 LDGSEQSVLVSTGLA
+2030 VLSSTCSNQPMDCLI
-2045 RPNGISI
+2045 N
-2052 DYQENKLYWCDARN
+2052 
-2066 SKIER
+2066 ER
-2071 INLELGEQREIVFSS
+2071 ILMSVIAVYVPKPSNGQVHKNDHYYACK
-2086 SGVDIFSIAVF
+2086 GIFSEHLF
-2097 GAYLFWSDRAYANGS
+2097 CYLEHNLKRM
-2112 IRRASKKDAVDL
+2112 
-2124 VTIRSGLG
+2124 
-2132 VSLKDVK
+2132 KDVK

-2149 NTCSRANGGCQQL
+2149 NACSRANGGCQQL

-2203 SIHLSDENNHNSPI
+2203 SIHLSDENNLNSPI

-2234 DHRQKVNGTNR
+2234 DHRQKVHGTNR

-2258 INDDWTGHRIIA
+2258 INDDWTGQRVIA

-2345 KPSIMRSTLTGRN
+2345 KPSIMRSTLTGQN
-2358 IRIIVSMDVITP
+2358 VLIIVSMDVITP

-2416 AIYRDFIFWSDWTRR
+2416 TIYKDFIFWSDWTRR

-2438 FTGANLKV
+2438 FTGANTKV
-2446 LRADIPHQ
+2446 LRADIPHE

-2505 NRCVSMN
+2505 NRSLN

-2523 GNGECIDYQLTCDG
+2523 GNGECIDFQLTCDG

-2544 SDEKMQYCEN
+2544 SDEKMQYCGKNSIRQGAVFEPSGFISKLN
-2554 RNCRHGFKSCY
+2554 EGSCRRSPY
-2565 SQRCVANHQFCNG
+2565 
-2578 VNDCGDNSDE
+2578 
-2588 VYCNNSSCLP
+2588 SSCSS
-2598 SERRCVDGSCIPA
+2598 SERRCADGSCIPA

-2623 ASDEKHCNSTDC
+2623 ASDEKICNSTDC
-2635 MEYYRLGSRAKN
+2635 MEYYRLGSRASN

-2678 EIHCHASSVHTCE
+2678 EIHCHVHTCD

-2702 ISSVWLCD
+2702 ISSVWMCD

-2724 DSSCLWN
+2724 VLFCSDPL
-2731 QFACSKNKCIAK
+2731 FACSKNKCIAK

-2764 GSTTCTPGLF
+2764 GSATCMPGLF

-2789 DGERDCPNGSD
+2789 DGERDCPDGSD

-2810 NTCTEG
+2810 NTCTES
-2816 TFQCRNQNCILR
+2816 TFQCRNQNCVPR

-2910 CVPLGSVCNQRD
+2910 CVPLGSVCNQHD

-2930 RNCNVNECL
+2930 RNCHVNECL

-2950 QDLPVGYKCTCW
+2950 QDLPVGYKCSCW
-2962 PGFRL
+2962 PGFHL

-2984 PCSHQCINNYGSF
+2984 PCSHQCINTYGSF

-3012 HSCRSLSAEEPF
+3012 HSCSSSVNLTFACLSLSLSF
-3024 LILADHH
+3024 
-3031 EIRKISL
+3031 SL
-3038 DGSNYTLLKQGLS
+3038 QGLS

-3132 LRTGLKN
+3132 LRTGLRN
-3139 PTSLALDTLMGFVF
+3139 PTALALDTLMG
-3153 WIDCCEQPQIG
+3153 
-3164 RIGMDGSKPRVIID
+3164 
-3178 TELRSPSALT
+3178 
-3188 LDHINKRIYWADEN
+3188 IYWADEN

-3215 KVPIKDIGGV
+3215 KGKFLARTRHPVANIQNFSAPGK
-3225 TGLTL
+3225 L
-3230 FEDFIYWSD
+3230 FETL
-3239 QKSKTLS
+3239 KS
-3246 RSHKTSGGQ
+3246 
-3255 HTELLSSWQTIR
+3255 TIR
-3267 DIKVYHPLRQ
+3267 SDSLTVLRREALVSLETSS
-3277 PDVPKHQ
+3277 DYFLLPKHQ

-3361 EFKCQPGRF
+3361 AFKCQPGRF

-3408 FKCTHRQKCIP
+3408 FKCTNRQKCIP
-3419 VNLRCNGQ
+3419 INLRCNGQ
-3427 DDCGDGEDETDCP
+3427 DDCGDGEDETDCL
-3440 ENTCSPSQFQCKTTM
+3440 FVYIIYM
-3455 HCISKLWV
+3455 RLWV

-3500 WRCDGQSDCS
+3500 WRCDGQSDCN

-3554 RGCESHCSEDQFQCL
+3554 VSSSTFSHCSEDQFQCL

-3583 EDCKTGEDEA
+3583 EDCKTGEDE
-3593 NCSPANTAM
+3593 
-3602 TARPTSCAQ
+3602 
-3611 DEYVCVGGGCV
+3611 
-3622 SAGQRCDGQNDCSDG
+3622 
-3637 SDEVDCIR
+3637 VDCIR

-3657 AHCVPSRWRC
+3657 AHCVPARWRC

-3679 DNCDQGSL
+3679 DSCDQGSL

-3716 NSDEDSDMCGK
+3716 NSDEDSNMCGK
-3727 LPCPPNRPFRC
+3727 LPCPPNRPFHC

-3748 QICNAVNDCGDNS
+3748 QICNGVNDCGDNS

-3766 VDVVKRPRPC
+3766 GEPRPC

-3790 AELQCDF
+3790 
-3797 FDDCEDGGSD
+3797 
-3807 ERDCKAYT
+3807 CK
-3815 TDGACRERA
+3815 
-3824 DLCGDDAFC
+3824 
-3833 NHTKTFSVCQCKVGF
+3833 KK
-3848 QRNQKNKQCE
+3848 K
-3858 EVNECLRFGSCSQYC
+3858 
-3873 TNTKGSYKCTC
+3873 
-3884 DRNFKEINGECITKG
+3884 I
-3899 PEDQTLYVAN
+3899 
-3909 DTEIRSFVYPY
+3909 
-3920 NQSHG
+3920 
-3925 HTQLARI
+3925 
-3932 SDSARII
+3932 
-3939 GMDAL
+3939 
-3944 FHHHKFLWAT
+3944 
-3954 QFNPG
+3954 
-3959 GIFYKDLQDRSPVT
+3959 
-3973 SNSGVIC
+3973 
-3980 PDFRRPRDISADWV
+3980 
-3994 TGNLYWTDHSRMHW
+3994 
-4008 FSYYTAH
+4008 
-4015 WRRLRYSINVGQL
+4015 
-4028 GGPNCTRLIT
+4028 
-4038 DIDGE
+4038 
-4043 PFAITVNPLRGMMY
+4043 
-4057 WTVIGDHSHIEEA
+4057 
-4070 AMDGSLR
+4070 
-4077 RILLERNLR
+4077 
-4086 RPTGIAID
+4086 
-4094 YYNQRL
+4094 
-4100 YWSDSEL
+4100 
-4107 SQIGSVRFDGSDS
+4107 
-4120 LVAAGSR
+4120 
-4127 DGISHPFRIDLFE
+4127 
-4140 DYIYGVG
+4140 YIYIPCLFS
-4147 MKHDVFRVHKYGK
+4147 H
-4160 LPAEKLSLGVERASS
+4160 LSLSLSVS
-4175 ILVFHRYKQ
+4175 
-4184 QEVYNPCAKMNCA
+4184 NPCAKMNCA

-4228 GDLCRPTCENGGR
+4228 GTSVKTCSNGGR

-4305 GYCLNGGTCDVTLGN
+4305 SYCLNGGTCEVTLGN
-4320 QPVCHCPAE
+4320 QPPTCRCALGFTGPLCEKRVCDS
-4329 YTGERCLHHICHH
+4329 YCLNGGTCE
-4342 YCVNSK
+4342 V
-4348 GCTLSGSGH
+4348 TLGNQP
-4357 VECVCP
+4357 CVCP

-4377 RCRGAPCIV
+4377 RCRGAPCII

-4419 HLDSETGLP
+4419 HLDSETALP
-4428 FCHCLSE
+4428 
-4435 FKSPR
+4435 
-4440 CDERANPCDHYCQ
+4440 
-4453 NQGVCSLTAYNKP
+4453 
-4466 RCKCSANWSGTQC
+4466 
-4479 ERPSTKTNRSE
+4479 
-4490 NGSGRSIAIIVPLV
+4490 
-4504 LLVCII
+4504 
-4510 TAVAV
+4510 
-4515 GLLICKRCRRGKQV
+4515 GKQV
-4529 QRQPMANGGLNVE
+4529 QRQPMANGSLNVE

-4553 DHDNH
+4553 DNDNH

-4571 DPHKGW
+4571 DPHK
-4577 CVKSSDPR
+4577 
-4585 NLPPARPLTA
+4585 
-4595 HTLPIQNIPKELIP
+4595 
-4609 GQAMNY
+4609 AMNY
-4615 SNPIYSQMTY
+4615 SNSIYSKMTY

-4638 DMRRDLLPKR
+4638 DTKRHLLPKR

>member
-1 MSDFILAFLS
+1 KLH
-11 MSGLILLVKTL
+11 
-22 TVAGAEQACD
+22 
-32 VEEYLCVDGHSC
+32 YLHFFSSPG
-44 VSESWLC
+44 
-51 DGELDCPDG
+51 
-60 SDETPTIC
+60 

-74 RCPVNHLKCLGTHKC
+74 RCAINHLQCLGTHRC
-89 VHLSKFCNGVRDCED
+89 VHFSTLCNGVRDCED

-111 CRELVRSCKER
+111 CRELVRSCKEQ
-122 RCQFDCVMMRNG
+122 RCQFDCVIMRNG

-139 GEGFELDED
+139 GEGFELEED

-231 NGTQILDFVYREESL
+231 NGTQILDIIYREESL
-246 CWLSLT
+246 CWLSVV

-258 WCARMTKLKGF
+258 WCARMSKLKGF
-269 SEKRQIRIGQNL
+269 SEKHQIRIGQNL

-344 GMVAKVERCNMDGTN
+344 GTIAKVERCNMDGTN

-377 LVKKLVYWA
+377 LVKKLVYWV
-386 DAYLDFIEVVDYNGK
+386 DAYLDIIEVVDYNGK
-401 NRHMVIQ
+401 NRHMIIQ

-422 DNLFATCSEPS
+422 DYLFATRSEPS

-482 PHGQKGGCLHICL
+482 THGRKGGCLHICL

-510 YVLASDGNS
+510 HVLASDGKS

-544 NVKSGDEHLIQI
+544 NIKSGDEHLIQI

-565 DFHAESNYIYFAD
+565 DFHAESSYIYFAD

-624 RKTISVAGLD
+624 RKTISVARLD
-634 QSSQTRRTLLEG
+634 RPSQTRRTLLEG

-707 HSSSV
+707 HSSNV

-727 LNGSHRTVV
+727 LNSSHRMVV

-776 LLRAERPPL
+776 LMRAERPPL

-802 SANHGGCSLSALCLA
+802 SANHGGCSSSALCLA
-817 TPAGRV
+817 TPAGRMCA
-823 CTCADGQHLEKDN
+823 CTDGQHLEKDN
-836 VTCSSS
+836 ITCSSP

-871 GDEDCSDGSDE
+871 GDDDCSDGSDE

-930 QTCQPGQFPCENGR
+930 QTCQPGQFPCANGR
-944 CIPANWRC
+944 CIPENWRC

-960 QSDESST
+960 QSDESSS
-967 CDFPTCEPLTQFGCT
+967 CGESSSHGGFEVPPSVFPYFIFAITIFL
-982 NGRCISVKWHC
+982 
-993 DSEDDCGDGSDEVG
+993 DDCGDGRSEVG

-1033 DDDCG
+1033 DNDCG

-1043 NATCSR
+1043 NTTCSR
-1049 TALSAVNDCSE
+1049 T
-1060 KEFHCRGDGTCVPE
+1060 EFHCRGDGTCVPE

-1110 SGKCISMDW
+1110 SGKCISKDW

-1124 IDCEDQS
+1124 IDCEDLS
-1131 DEEGCEVSVC
+1131 DEEGCQVSVC

-1166 DCADHSDEGPYCDQC
+1166 DCADHSDEGPYCDEC

-1205 AGFQLGSDG
+1205 AGFQLGSDS

-1248 SLGPD
+1248 SLGSD
-1253 GDSCYDTDPFE
+1253 GDICYSTDPFE

-1273 EIRRID
+1273 EIRRIN

-1413 MSGKQRHVVFKDM
+1413 MSGKRRHVVFKDM

-1438 HMESRIIWTDARSDA
+1438 HMESRIVWTDARSDA

-1473 LSHPFAVSLFGGNV
+1473 LSHPFAVSLFGGSV

-1547 LCLINYNASASC
+1547 LCLINYNGSASC
-1559 SCPHLMKLSANNRT
+1559 SCPHLMKMSANNRS
-1573 CQGVKKFLL
+1573 CQGEKFLL

-1618 DAVDERIYWA
+1618 DAVDERIYWT
-1628 DVKTRTIKRAFI
+1628 DVKTRMIKRAFI
-1640 NGTKLETVLSGDL
+1640 NGTKLESVLSGDL
-1653 SNIRGL
+1653 SNVRGL

-1688 LKNTV
+1688 LKTTV
-1693 VHGMDKPKCLILH
+1693 VHGMDKPKCLVLH

-1713 WMDGSTI
+1713 WMDGGTI

-1740 VGLSID
+1740 VG
-1746 YSANK
+1746 K
-1751 LYWMSSGNGTINRCN
+1751 LKFQN
-1766 LDGSGLDVI
+1766 LHGLDVI
-1775 DSFKKDLQKATA
+1775 DSLKKELRKATA
-1787 LAVMGGKL
+1787 LAIHL
-1795 WWADDVLAQLG
+1795 LAF
-1806 TINKRD
+1806 TN
-1812 GKNLTVLRNKTTG
+1812 
-1825 VVHIK
+1825 
-1830 VYDKDSQK
+1830 SQIVFV

-1881 LQSFLMYSINE
+1881 LQSFLMYSVNE

-1980 LIEVARLNGMYR
+1980 LIEVARLNGMFR
-1992 AVVISDSLDQPRA
+1992 AVVISDGLDQPRA
-2005 IAVHPVKGFL
+2005 IAVHPMKGFL
-2015 FWTEWGQNPTISRSR
+2015 FWTEWGQSPTISRSR

-2066 SKIER
+2066 NKIER
-2071 INLELGEQREIVFSS
+2071 INLERGEQREIVFSS
-2086 SGVDIFSIAVF
+2086 SGVDMFSIAVF

-2112 IRRASKKDAVDL
+2112 IRRASKKDAADV

-2132 VSLKDVK
+2132 ISLKDVK

-2149 NTCSRANGGCQQL
+2149 NACSRANGGCQQL

-2182 DGLRCNRYEGYLLYS
+2182 DGLRCNRYKGYLLYS
-2197 ERTILR
+2197 ERTVLR
-2203 SIHLSDENNHNSPI
+2203 SIHLSDENNLNSPI
-2217 RAYENPNYFKNV
+2217 MAYENPKYFKNV

-2234 DHRQKVNGTNR
+2234 DHRQKTHGTNR
-2245 IFLSDVHYGNIQV
+2245 IFFSDVHYGNIQV
-2258 INDDWTGHRIIA
+2258 INDDWTGRRVIA
-2270 ENVGSV
+2270 ESKSIQV
-2276 EGLAYHRGWDV
+2276 ELGEVEVCLC
-2287 LYWTSSTTATVTRHS
+2287 SPS
-2302 IDQTRPNAFNRDTV
+2302 
-2316 VSLSEEDHPH
+2316 
-2326 VLTLDECQNLMF
+2326 LMF

-2358 IRIIVSMDVITP
+2358 VRVIVSVDVITP

-2416 AIYRDFIFWSDWTRR
+2416 AIYREFIFWSDWTQR

-2438 FTGANLKV
+2438 FTGANTKV

-2454 PMGIVAVSNDTN
+2454 PMGIIAVSNDTN

-2493 CTCRGERMLLDD
+2493 CTCRGERILLDD

-2565 SQRCVANHQFCNG
+2565 NQRCVANHRFCNG

-2588 VYCNNSSCLP
+2588 VYCNNSSCLS
-2598 SERRCVDGSCIPA
+2598 SERRCADGACIPA

-2623 ASDEKHCNSTDC
+2623 ASDEKSCNSTDC
-2635 MEYYRLGSRAKN
+2635 MEYYRLGSRASN
-2647 NERFL
+2647 SERFL

-2678 EIHCHASSVHTCE
+2678 EIHCHGRN

-2750 DDCGDGLDESEEIC
+2750 DDCGDGLDESLA
-2764 GSTTCTPGLF
+2764 TCTPGLF
-2774 SCPGSYACVPRNWLC
+2774 SCPGSYACVPRTWLC
-2789 DGERDCPNGSD
+2789 DGERDCPDGSD

-2810 NTCTEG
+2810 NTCTES
-2816 TFQCRNQNCILR
+2816 TFQCRNQNCIPR

-2910 CVPLGSVCNQRD
+2910 CVPLGSVCNQHD

-2930 RNCNVNECL
+2930 RNCHVNECL

-2967 KNDGR
+2967 KNDGK

-2984 PCSHQCINNYGSF
+2984 PCSHQCINTYGSF

-3012 HSCRSLSAEEPF
+3012 HSCRSLSEEPF

-3099 LSVDWIGKNLYWC
+3099 LTVDWIGKNLYWC

-3118 LEVAKANGLYPTVL
+3118 LEVAKANGLYPAVL
-3132 LRTGLKN
+3132 LRTGLRN
-3139 PTSLALDTLMGFVF
+3139 PTALALDTHMGYVF

-3164 RIGMDGSKPRVIID
+3164 RIGMDGNKPRVIID
-3178 TELRSPSALT
+3178 TEIHAPSALT
-3188 LDHINKRIYWADEN
+3188 IDHINKRIYWADEN
-3202 HILFS
+3202 HIFNIS
-3207 NMDGTKRH
+3207 QSQFP
-3215 KVPIKDIGGV
+3215 VPIKDIGGI
-3225 TGLTL
+3225 TGITL

-3246 RSHKTSGGQ
+3246 RAHKTSGDQ

-3419 VNLRCNGQ
+3419 INLRCNGQ

-3554 RGCESHCSEDQFQCL
+3554 VSSCESHCSEDQFQCL

-3583 EDCKTGEDEA
+3583 EDCKTGEDE
-3593 NCSPANTAM
+3593 
-3602 TARPTSCAQ
+3602 
-3611 DEYVCVGGGCV
+3611 
-3622 SAGQRCDGQNDCSDG
+3622 
-3637 SDEVDCIR
+3637 VDCIR

-3657 AHCVPSRWRC
+3657 AHCVPTRWRC

-3716 NSDEDSDMCGK
+3716 NSDEDSNMCGK

-3748 QICNAVNDCGDNS
+3748 QICNGVNDCGDNS
-3761 DEVDC
+3761 DEDDC
-3766 VDVVKRPRPC
+3766 VDVVKRPKPC
-3776 GKSEFSCAN
+3776 GKTEFSCAN

-3807 ERDCKAYT
+3807 ERDCKT
-3815 TDGACRERA
+3815 CKCTS
-3824 DLCGDDAFC
+3824 FC
-3833 NHTKTFSVCQCKVGF
+3833 NPSSFTLGFCILWSKTFTVSHFVPL
-3848 QRNQKNKQCE
+3848 
-3858 EVNECLRFGSCSQYC
+3858 NECLRFGSCSQYC

-3884 DRNFKEINGECITKG
+3884 DRNFKEIDGECITKG
-3899 PEDQTLYVAN
+3899 PEDQVLYVAN

-3920 NQSHG
+3920 NQTHG

-3944 FHHHKFLWAT
+3944 FHHHKFVWAT

-3959 GIFYKDLQDRSPVT
+3959 GIFYKDLQDRNPIT
-3973 SNSGVIC
+3973 SNN
-3980 PDFRRPRDISADWV
+3980 FRRPRDISADWV

-4008 FSYYTAH
+4008 F
-4015 WRRLRYSINVGQL
+4015 N
-4028 GGPNCTRLIT
+4028 
-4038 DIDGE
+4038 IDGE
-4043 PFAITVNPLRGMMY
+4043 PFAITVNPVRGMVY

-4070 AMDGSLR
+4070 AMDGSFR
-4077 RILLERNLR
+4077 RTLLERNLR
-4086 RPTGIAID
+4086 RPTGLAID

-4120 LVAAGSR
+4120 LVAASSR
-4127 DGISHPFRIDLFE
+4127 DGIYQPFRIDLFE

-4160 LPAEKLSLGVERASS
+4160 SPAEKLSLGVERASS

-4184 QEVYNPCAKMNCA
+4184 QELSNPCAKMNCA

-4228 GDLCRPTCENGGR
+4228 GTSVKTRDLCHPACENGGR
-4241 CITNERGESRCF
+4241 CISNERGESRCF
-4253 CWPNYSGERCEISHC
+4253 CWPNYSGEQCEISHC
-4268 KDFCLNGGTCT
+4268 KDYCLNGGTCT

-4305 GYCLNGGTCDVTLGN
+4305 GYCLNGGTCDMTLGN
-4320 QPVCHCPAE
+4320 QPVCHCLAE

-4428 FCHCLSE
+4428 FYNTHLSL
-4435 FKSPR
+4435 
-4440 CDERANPCDHYCQ
+4440 H
-4453 NQGVCSLTAYNKP
+4453 
-4466 RCKCSANWSGTQC
+4466 
-4479 ERPSTKTNRSE
+4479 
-4490 NGSGRSIAIIVPLV
+4490 
-4504 LLVCII
+4504 
-4510 TAVAV
+4510 
-4515 GLLICKRCRRGKQV
+4515 RGKQV

-4571 DPHKGW
+4571 DPHKVLNKKT
-4577 CVKSSDPR
+4577 CTEKSKLNPAARDDTLMCKDTKRSACAR
-4585 NLPPARPLTA
+4585 N
-4595 HTLPIQNIPKELIP
+4595 
-4609 GQAMNY
+4609 
-4615 SNPIYSQMTY
+4615 
-4625 HDGQHCRKPVINL
+4625 
-4638 DMRRDLLPKR
+4638 
-4648 LETTIRETAA
+4648 

>member
-1 MSDFILAFLS
+1 
-11 MSGLILLVKTL
+11 
-22 TVAGAEQACD
+22 D
-32 VEEYLCVDGHSC
+32 VEEYQCADGRSC

-74 RCPVNHLKCLGTHKC
+74 RCPVNHLQCLGTHRC
-89 VHLSKFCNGVRDCED
+89 VHFSTLCNGVRDCED

-111 CRELVRSCKER
+111 CRELVGSCKER
-122 RCQFDCVMMRNG
+122 RCQFDCVIMRNR

-204 LLTANMNSISVVYL
+204 LLTTNMNSISVVYL

-231 NGTQILDFVYREESL
+231 NGTQILDFIYREESL
-246 CWLSLT
+246 CWLSVA

-269 SEKRQIRIGQNL
+269 SEKHQIRIGQNL

-344 GMVAKVERCNMDGTN
+344 GTVAKVERCNMDGTN

-401 NRHMVIQ
+401 NRHTIIQ
-408 GNSVSHLYGLALFE
+408 GSSVSHLYGFALFE
-422 DNLFATCSEPS
+422 DYLFATCSEPS

-448 SDTNTV
+448 SDTNTI

-482 PHGQKGGCLHICL
+482 THGRKGGCSHICL
-495 LSHNYKSRVC
+495 LSHNYKSRMC

-510 YVLASDGNS
+510 HVLASDGKS

-544 NVKSGDEHLIQI
+544 NIKSGDEHLIQI

-565 DFHAESNYIYFAD
+565 DFHAESSYIYFAD

-634 QSSQTRRTLLEG
+634 RPSQTRRTLLEG

-727 LNGSHRTVV
+727 LNGSHRTVL

-741 LNHPFGIAHYQNY
+741 MNHPFGIAHYQNY

-776 LLRAERPPL
+776 LMRAERPPL

-802 SANHGGCSLSALCLA
+802 SANYGGCGSSALCLA
-817 TPAGRV
+817 TPAGRM
-823 CTCADGQHLEKDN
+823 CACADGQRLEKDN
-836 VTCSSS
+836 ITCSCKLLLVVYNHYPGIIRYMS
-842 SEVTKT
+842 
-848 KRCGPAEFQCQ
+848 
-859 NQRCIQ
+859 NN
-865 LSWKCD
+865 LHNMCD
-871 GDEDCSDGSDE
+871 RNINA
-882 DPHLC
+882 
-887 SNRSCPADQFKCLN
+887 NRSCPADQFKCLN

-924 NRTCSA
+924 NHTCSGELHSGA
-930 QTCQPGQFPCENGR
+930 LSYMDGPVYAPSHPEQPRQAAP
-944 CIPANWRC
+944 PL
-952 DRDDDCGD
+952 GD
-960 QSDESST
+960 TLLAVGYWQ
-967 CDFPTCEPLTQFGCT
+967 
-982 NGRCISVKWHC
+982 
-993 DSEDDCGDGSDEVG
+993 DDCGDGSDEVG

-1033 DDDCG
+1033 DNDCG

-1049 TALSAVNDCSE
+1049 TGAHDQ
-1060 KEFHCRGDGTCVPE
+1060 FHCRGDRTCVPE

-1110 SGKCISMDW
+1110 SGKCVSKDW

-1166 DCADHSDEGPYCDQC
+1166 DCADHSDEGPYCDEC
-1181 SVRKG
+1181 LVRKG

-1192 SVAPG
+1192 LVAPG

-1205 AGFQLGSDG
+1205 VGFQLGSDS

-1253 GDSCYDTDPFE
+1253 GDSCYSTDPFE

-1273 EIRRID
+1273 EIRRIN

-1358 SNLDQIEVSK
+1358 SNLNQIEVSK

-1383 HPRAIAVDPGQGALF
+1383 HPRAIAMDPGQGALF

-1413 MSGKQRHVVFKDM
+1413 MSGKRRHVVFKDM

-1438 HMESRIIWTDARSDA
+1438 HMESRIVWTDARSDA

-1473 LSHPFAVSLFGGNV
+1473 LSHPFAVSLFGGSV

-1547 LCLINYNASASC
+1547 LCLINYNGSASC
-1559 SCPHLMKLSANNRT
+1559 SCPHLMKLSANNRS

-1582 YARRSEIRGVDIDNP
+1582 YTRRSEIRGVDIDNP

-1628 DVKTRTIKRAFI
+1628 DVKTRTIKWAFI

-1653 SNIRGL
+1653 SNVRGL

-1673 DNDETHINVARLDGS
+1673 DNDESHINIARLDGS
-1688 LKNTV
+1688 LKTTV
-1693 VHGMDKPKCLILH
+1693 VYGMDKPKSIALH
-1706 PSKGKMF
+1706 VFIFSLCFP
-1713 WMDGSTI
+1713 
-1720 NMANMD
+1720 
-1726 GSNIKILHQNQKEP
+1726 
-1740 VGLSID
+1740 GLTID

-1751 LYWMSSGNGTINRCN
+1751 LYWISSGNGTINRCN

-1775 DSFKKDLQKATA
+1775 DSLKKELRKATA

-1838 GRNPCVPNNGGC
+1838 GRNPCIPNNGGC
-1850 SQLCLPT
+1850 SQICLPT

-1881 LQSFLMYSINE
+1881 LQSFLMYSVNE

-1910 LTGTLFAVGLDY
+1910 LTGTLFTVGLDY

-1980 LIEVARLNGMYR
+1980 LIEVARLNGMFR
-1992 AVVISDSLDQPRA
+1992 AVVKSDGLDQPRA
-2005 IAVHPVKGFL
+2005 IAVHPMKGFL
-2015 FWTEWGQNPTISRSR
+2015 FWTEWGQSPTISRSY

-2066 SKIER
+2066 NKIER
-2071 INLELGEQREIVFSS
+2071 INLERGEQREIVFSS
-2086 SGVDIFSIAVF
+2086 SGVDMFSIAVF
-2097 GAYLFWSDRAYANGS
+2097 GTYLFWSDRAYANGS
-2112 IRRASKKDAVDL
+2112 IRRASKKDAVDI

-2149 NTCSRANGGCQQL
+2149 NSCSRANGGCQQL

-2167 NNRKTCACAHGYLAQ
+2167 NNRKTCACAHGHLAQ
-2182 DGLRCNRYEGYLLYS
+2182 DGLRCSRYEGYLLYS
-2197 ERTILR
+2197 ERTVLR
-2203 SIHLSDENNHNSPI
+2203 SIHLSDENNLNSPI
-2217 RAYENPNYFKNV
+2217 RVYENPNYFKNV

-2234 DHRQKVNGTNR
+2234 DHRQKTHGTNR
-2245 IFLSDVHYGNIQV
+2245 IFFSDVHYGNIQV
-2258 INDDWTGHRIIA
+2258 INDDWTGRRVIA

-2287 LYWTSSTTATVTRHS
+2287 LYWTSSTTATITRHS
-2302 IDQTRPNAFNRDTV
+2302 IDQTRPNTFNRDTV

-2358 IRIIVSMDVITP
+2358 VLVIVSMDVITP

-2438 FTGANLKV
+2438 FTGANTKV

-2454 PMGIVAVSNDTN
+2454 PMGIIAVSNDTN

-2493 CTCRGERMLLDD
+2493 CTCRGERILLDD
-2505 NRCVSMN
+2505 NRSMN

-2537 IAHCKDR
+2537 IEHCKDR

-2565 SQRCVANHQFCNG
+2565 NQRCVANHRFCNG
-2578 VNDCGDNSDE
+2578 LNDCGDNSDE
-2588 VYCNNSSCLP
+2588 VYCNNSSCSS
-2598 SERRCVDGSCIPA
+2598 SERRCADGACIPA

-2617 IIDCAD
+2617 IINCAD
-2623 ASDEKHCNSTDC
+2623 ASDEKNSTDC
-2635 MEYYRLGSRAKN
+2635 LEYYRLGSRASN
-2647 NERFL
+2647 SERFL

-2673 GDYAD
+2673 GDYTD
-2678 EIHCHASSVHTCE
+2678 EIHCHVHTCE

-2764 GSTTCTPGLF
+2764 GSATCAPGLF

-2789 DGERDCPNGSD
+2789 DGERDCPDGSD

-2810 NTCTEG
+2810 NTCTES
-2816 TFQCRNQNCILR
+2816 TFQCRNQNCVPR

-2910 CVPLGSVCNQRD
+2910 CVPLGSVCNQHD

-2930 RNCNVNECL
+2930 RNCHVNECL

-2950 QDLPVGYKCTCW
+2950 QDLAVGYKCTCW

-2972 TCIDVDECSENF
+2972 TCIDLDECSENF
-2984 PCSHQCINNYGSF
+2984 PCSHQCINTYGSF

-3003 GYQRPASNP
+3003 GYQHPASNP
-3012 HSCRSLSAEEPF
+3012 HSCRSLSEEPF

-3073 SGRRINRMRLNGSDL
+3073 NGRRINRMRLNGSDL

-3099 LSVDWIGKNLYWC
+3099 LAVDWIGKNLYWC

-3118 LEVAKANGLYPTVL
+3118 LEVAKVNGLYPTVL
-3132 LRTGLKN
+3132 LRTGLRN
-3139 PTSLALDTLMGFVF
+3139 PTALALDTHVGYVF

-3178 TELRSPSALT
+3178 TEIRVPSALT
-3188 LDHINKRIYWADEN
+3188 IDHINKRIYWADEN
-3202 HILFS
+3202 HIFNIS
-3207 NMDGTKRH
+3207 QSQFP
-3215 KVPIKDIGGV
+3215 VPIKDIGGI

-3246 RSHKTSGGQ
+3246 HSHKMSGGQ

-3419 VNLRCNGQ
+3419 INLRCNGQ

-3554 RGCESHCSEDQFQCL
+3554 VSSCESHCSEDQFQCL

-3583 EDCKTGEDEA
+3583 EDCKTGEDE
-3593 NCSPANTAM
+3593 
-3602 TARPTSCAQ
+3602 
-3611 DEYVCVGGGCV
+3611 
-3622 SAGQRCDGQNDCSDG
+3622 
-3637 SDEVDCIR
+3637 VDCIR

-3657 AHCVPSRWRC
+3657 AHCVAARWRC

-3716 NSDEDSDMCGK
+3716 NSDEDSNMCGK

-3748 QICNAVNDCGDNS
+3748 QICNGANDCGDNS
-3761 DEVDC
+3761 DEDDC
-3766 VDVVKRPRPC
+3766 GEPC
-3776 GKSEFSCAN
+3776 GKTEFSCAN

-3807 ERDCKAYT
+3807 EHDCKACKCT
-3815 TDGACRERA
+3815 SFCNPSSFTLGRA

-3833 NHTKTFSVCQCKVGF
+3833 NHTKTPSVCQCKDGF
-3848 QRNQKNKQCE
+3848 QRNQKTKQCE

-3884 DRNFKEINGECITKG
+3884 DRNFKEIHGECITKG
-3899 PEDQTLYVAN
+3899 PEDQILYVAN

-3920 NQSHG
+3920 NQTHG

-3944 FHHHKFLWAT
+3944 FHHHKFVWAT

-3959 GIFYKDLQDRSPVT
+3959 GIFYKDLQDRNPIT
-3973 SNSGVIC
+3973 SNSGVIVN
-3980 PDFRRPRDISADWV
+3980 FRRPRDISADWV

-4008 FSYYTAH
+4008 F
-4015 WRRLRYSINVGQL
+4015 N
-4028 GGPNCTRLIT
+4028 
-4038 DIDGE
+4038 IDGE
-4043 PFAITVNPLRGMMY
+4043 PFAITVNPVCGMVY

-4077 RILLERNLR
+4077 RILLDRNLR
-4086 RPTGIAID
+4086 RPTGLAID

-4100 YWSDSEL
+4100 YWSDSERFYPKRL
-4107 SQIGSVRFDGSDS
+4107 TNEDNKRISQ
-4120 LVAAGSR
+4120 
-4127 DGISHPFRIDLFE
+4127 PFRIDLFE

-4160 LPAEKLSLGVERASS
+4160 SPAEKLSLGVERASS
-4175 ILVFHRYKQ
+4175 ILVFHRYKE
-4184 QEVYNPCAKMNCA
+4184 QEVSNPCAKMHCA

-4205 GARCVCPEG
+4205 GARCVCASVKTHSAG
-4214 KILLNRTCTDTNIS
+4214 Y
-4228 GDLCRPTCENGGR
+4228 LCHPACENGGR

-4268 KDFCLNGGTCT
+4268 KDYCLNGGTCT

-4305 GYCLNGGTCDVTLGN
+4305 SYCLNGGTCDMTLGN
-4320 QPVCHCPAE
+4320 QPVCHCLAE

-4342 YCVNSK
+4342 YCENSK

-4419 HLDSETGLP
+4419 HLDSETDNT
-4428 FCHCLSE
+4428 HLSL
-4435 FKSPR
+4435 
-4440 CDERANPCDHYCQ
+4440 H
-4453 NQGVCSLTAYNKP
+4453 
-4466 RCKCSANWSGTQC
+4466 
-4479 ERPSTKTNRSE
+4479 
-4490 NGSGRSIAIIVPLV
+4490 
-4504 LLVCII
+4504 
-4510 TAVAV
+4510 
-4515 GLLICKRCRRGKQV
+4515 RGKQV

-4571 DPHKGW
+4571 DPHK
-4577 CVKSSDPR
+4577 VL
-4585 NLPPARPLTA
+4585 N
-4595 HTLPIQNIPKELIP
+4595 E
-4609 GQAMNY
+4609 
-4615 SNPIYSQMTY
+4615 
-4625 HDGQHCRKPVINL
+4625 
-4638 DMRRDLLPKR
+4638 
-4648 LETTIRETAA
+4648 

>member
-1 MSDFILAFLS
+1 
-11 MSGLILLVKTL
+11 
-22 TVAGAEQACD
+22 
-32 VEEYLCVDGHSC
+32 HSC

-68 LRQVKV
+68 
-74 RCPVNHLKCLGTHKC
+74 
-89 VHLSKFCNGVRDCED
+89 D
-104 GYDEGVH
+104 
-111 CRELVRSCKER
+111 CKER
-122 RCQFDCVMMRNG
+122 RCQFDCVIMRNG

-139 GEGFELDED
+139 GEGFELEED

-218 NGSSMPNLKSMET
+218 NGSSMPNLKSMDT
-231 NGTQILDFVYREESL
+231 SGIQLLDFIYREESL
-246 CWLSLT
+246 CWLSLA

-304 RIFVCSEQGDACV
+304 RIFMCSEQGDACV

-344 GMVAKVERCNMDGTN
+344 GTVAKVERCNMDGTN

-422 DNLFATCSEPS
+422 DYLFAVCSEPS

-482 PHGQKGGCLHICL
+482 PHGRKGGCTHICL

-510 YVLASDGNS
+510 HVLASDGKS

-565 DFHAESNYIYFAD
+565 DFHAESSYIYFAD

-624 RKTISVAGLD
+624 RKTISVARLD
-634 QSSQTRRTLLEG
+634 RPSQTRRTLLEG

-802 SANHGGCSLSALCLA
+802 SANHGGCSPSALCLC

-823 CTCADGQHLEKDN
+823 CACADGQRLEKDN
-836 VTCSSS
+836 VTSP
-842 SEVTKT
+842 SEITKT

-871 GDEDCSDGSDE
+871 GDDDCSDSSDE

-944 CIPANWRC
+944 CIPENWRC

-1033 DDDCG
+1033 DNDCG

-1049 TALSAVNDCSE
+1049 TALSAVSDCSE

-1110 SGKCISMDW
+1110 SGKCISKDW

-1141 KPPKFPCGNDT
+1141 KAPKFPCGNDT

-1166 DCADHSDEGPYCDQC
+1166 DCADHSDEGPYCDEC

-1253 GDSCYDTDPFE
+1253 GDSCYNTDPFE

-1273 EIRRID
+1273 EIRRIN

-1413 MSGKQRHVVFKDM
+1413 MSGKRRHVVFRDM

-1533 NPCAGNKGRGPCSH
+1533 NPCADNKGRGPCSH
-1547 LCLINYNASASC
+1547 LCLINYNGSASC

-1573 CQGVKKFLL
+1573 CVKKFLL

-1628 DVKTRTIKRAFI
+1628 DVKTRTIKRVFI

-1653 SNIRGL
+1653 SNVRSL

-1693 VHGMDKPKCLILH
+1693 VHGMDKPKLCI
-1706 PSKGKMF
+1706 F
-1713 WMDGSTI
+1713 FFY
-1720 NMANMD
+1720 
-1726 GSNIKILHQNQKEP
+1726 EP
-1740 VGLSID
+1740 LLYVFIFSMYFSGLSID

-1775 DSFKKDLQKATA
+1775 DSLKKDLRKATA

-1806 TINKRD
+1806 TVNKRD

-1865 CTTGYNLRP
+1865 CTMGYNLRP

-1892 GIRGLSLDPSDNS
+1892 GIRGVSLDPSDNS

-1922 HAGNDT
+1922 HARNDT
-1928 LYWTDMGS
+1928 FYWTDMGS

-1992 AVVISDSLDQPRA
+1992 AVVISDGLDQPRA

-2015 FWTEWGQNPTISRSR
+2015 FWTEWGQSPTISRSR

-2052 DYQENKLYWCDARN
+2052 DYQENKLYWCDTGN

-2071 INLELGEQREIVFSS
+2071 INLERGEQREIVFSS
-2086 SGVDIFSIAVF
+2086 SGVDMFSIAVF

-2149 NTCSRANGGCQQL
+2149 NACSRANGGCQQL

-2182 DGLRCNRYEGYLLYS
+2182 DGLSCNRYEGYLLYS

-2203 SIHLSDENNHNSPI
+2203 SIHLSDENNLNSPI
-2217 RAYENPNYFKNV
+2217 SAYENPNYFKNV

-2234 DHRQKVNGTNR
+2234 DHRQKVHGTNR

-2258 INDDWTGHRIIA
+2258 INDDWTGRRVIA

-2358 IRIIVSMDVITP
+2358 VRIIVSMDVITP

-2438 FTGANLKV
+2438 FTGANSKV

-2466 SCESSPCSVNNG
+2466 
-2478 GCHDLCLL
+2478 
-2486 TPLGVVN
+2486 
-2493 CTCRGERMLLDD
+2493 
-2505 NRCVSMN
+2505 
-2512 SSCNIHSEFQC
+2512 
-2523 GNGECIDYQLTCDG
+2523 
-2537 IAHCKDR
+2537 K
-2544 SDEKMQYCEN
+2544 N

-2565 SQRCVANHQFCNG
+2565 NQRCVANHQFCNG
-2578 VNDCGDNSDE
+2578 ANDCGDNSDE
-2588 VYCNNSSCLP
+2588 VYCNNSSCSS
-2598 SERRCVDGSCIPA
+2598 SERRCADGSCIPA

-2623 ASDEKHCNSTDC
+2623 ASDEKGCSKISMCEGASLFTLL
-2635 MEYYRLGSRAKN
+2635 YV
-2647 NERFL
+2647 FL
-2652 SCNSTSLCVHPS
+2652 RCNSTSLCVHPS

-2678 EIHCHASSVHTCE
+2678 EIHCHGRNAF

-2724 DSSCLWN
+2724 GEHSSCLWN

-2750 DDCGDGLDESEEIC
+2750 DDCGDGLDES
-2764 GSTTCTPGLF
+2764 SATCAPGLF

-2789 DGERDCPNGSD
+2789 DGERDCPDGSD

-2810 NTCTEG
+2810 NTCTEN
-2816 TFQCRNQNCILR
+2816 TFQCRNQNCIPR

-2840 GSDESLECEYR
+2840 SSDESLECEYR
-2851 LCKEEEFRCADGR
+2851 LCKEEEFRCTDGR
-2864 CLLRAQWECDGFPD
+2864 CLLSAQWECDGFPD

-2888 NPKCSAAE
+2888 NPKCSAAGE
-2896 SLCNGSV
+2896 SLSCVTLCNGSV

-2910 CVPLGSVCNQRD
+2910 C
-2922 DCGDRSDE
+2922 
-2930 RNCNVNECL
+2930 
-2939 NRKVS
+2939 
-2944 GCTQDC
+2944 
-2950 QDLPVGYKCTCW
+2950 CTCW

-2984 PCSHQCINNYGSF
+2984 PCSHQCINTYGSF

-3012 HSCRSLSAEEPF
+3012 QSCRSLSVEEPF

-3118 LEVAKANGLYPTVL
+3118 VEVAKANGLYPTIL
-3132 LRTGLKN
+3132 LRTGLRN
-3139 PTSLALDTLMGFVF
+3139 PTALALDTLMGFVF

-3164 RIGMDGSKPRVIID
+3164 RIGMDGTKPRVIID

-3188 LDHINKRIYWADEN
+3188 IDHINKRIYWADEN

-3267 DIKVYHPLRQ
+3267 DIKVYHPLL
-3277 PDVPKHQ
+3277 PKHQ

-3395 EANCDSYI
+3395 EANYSYI

-3419 VNLRCNGQ
+3419 INLRCNGQ

-3554 RGCESHCSEDQFQCL
+3554 VSSCESHCSEDQFQCL

-3583 EDCKTGEDEA
+3583 EDCKTGEDE
-3593 NCSPANTAM
+3593 
-3602 TARPTSCAQ
+3602 
-3611 DEYVCVGGGCV
+3611 
-3622 SAGQRCDGQNDCSDG
+3622 
-3637 SDEVDCIR
+3637 VDCIW

-3657 AHCVPSRWRC
+3657 AHCVPARWRC

-3716 NSDEDSDMCGK
+3716 NSDEDSNMCGK

-3748 QICNAVNDCGDNS
+3748 QICNGVNDCGDNS

-3766 VDVVKRPRPC
+3766 GEPRPC

-3807 ERDCKAYT
+3807 ERDCKACKYSV
-3815 TDGACRERA
+3815 DGACRERA

-3833 NHTKTFSVCQCKVGF
+3833 NHTKTPSVCQCKVGF

-3899 PEDQTLYVAN
+3899 KKDQVLYVAN

-3944 FHHHKFLWAT
+3944 FHHHKFVWAT

-3973 SNSGVIC
+3973 SNSGVIVN
-3980 PDFRRPRDISADWV
+3980 FRRPRDISADWV
-3994 TGNLYWTDHSRMHW
+3994 TGNLYWTDHSRI
-4008 FSYYTAH
+4008 
-4015 WRRLRYSINVGQL
+4015 LRYSINVGQL

-4043 PFAITVNPLRGMMY
+4043 PFAITVNPVRGMMY

-4120 LVAAGSR
+4120 LVAAGR
-4127 DGISHPFRIDLFE
+4127 ISQPFRIDLFE

-4184 QEVYNPCAKMNCA
+4184 QEVSNPCAKMNCA

-4228 GDLCRPTCENGGR
+4228 GTSTFLCLFVTTFMKKKISLVLHPLVKKY
-4241 CITNERGESRCF
+4241 TNS
-4253 CWPNYSGERCEISHC
+4253 
-4268 KDFCLNGGTCT
+4268 
-4279 GSPLGKPTCRCALG
+4279 
-4293 FTGPLCEKRVCD
+4293 
-4305 GYCLNGGTCDVTLGN
+4305 TCDVTLGN
-4320 QPVCHCPAE
+4320 QPECHCLAE

-4386 DEETGDVACNCTNGR
+4386 DEETGDVACKCVFITVSGR
-4401 IAASC
+4401 IVKKIQGGC
-4406 QLCDGYCY
+4406 CDIC
-4414 NGGTC
+4414 
-4419 HLDSETGLP
+4419 
-4428 FCHCLSE
+4428 FCFSVH
-4435 FKSPR
+4435 R
-4440 CDERANPCDHYCQ
+4440 
-4453 NQGVCSLTAYNKP
+4453 
-4466 RCKCSANWSGTQC
+4466 CSANWSGTQC
-4479 ERPSTKTNRSE
+4479 ERPATKTNRSE
-4490 NGSGRSIAIIVPLV
+4490 NVSGSECHKHTHIHTFSKNFP
-4504 LLVCII
+4504 I
-4510 TAVAV
+4510 TIDFNGVW
-4515 GLLICKRCRRGKQV
+4515 CKQV

-4571 DPHKGW
+4571 DPHKVLNDNDG
-4577 CVKSSDPR
+4577 
-4585 NLPPARPLTA
+4585 AREGGKCI
-4595 HTLPIQNIPKELIP
+4595 TLLSALLYIYDFEPFVLFTKLQYITTLAFVLRMYCKCSKE
-4609 GQAMNY
+4609 
-4615 SNPIYSQMTY
+4615 
-4625 HDGQHCRKPVINL
+4625 R
-4638 DMRRDLLPKR
+4638 
-4648 LETTIRETAA
+4648 

>member
-1 MSDFILAFLS
+1 MGYTLAEEPGILHGQSSRQVVVCDEAEFLCAD
-11 MSGLILLVKTL
+11 GL
-22 TVAGAEQACD
+22 
-32 VEEYLCVDGHSC
+32 SC

-51 DGELDCPDG
+51 DGEPDCPDA
-60 SDETPTIC
+60 SDETPALCESQIFYITLHSLIHC
-68 LRQVKV
+68 ETRKMDQKLAAKSHRDKAHREHKDEDGLRQVKV
-74 RCPVNHLKCLGTHKC
+74 SCPVNHLQCLGSRRC
-89 VHLSKFCNGVRDCED
+89 VHYSKLCNGEADCED
-104 GYDEGVH
+104 AYDEGVH
-111 CRELVRSCKER
+111 CRELARSCQER
-122 RCQFDCVMMRNG
+122 RCQFDCVIMRNG

-148 GRRCRDHD
+148 GRKCRDHD
-156 ECRDYGT
+156 ECREYWT

-168 MNTQGS
+168 VNTHGS

-199 DKPPV
+199 DKPPS
-204 LLTANMNSISVVYL
+204 LLTANINSISVLSL
-218 NGSSMPNLKSMET
+218 NGSFIPNLKSLET
-231 NGTQILDFVYREESL
+231 NGTQLLDFIYRDESL
-246 CWLSLT
+246 CWLSVGP
-252 QDTGQL
+252 DTGQL
-258 WCARMTKLKGF
+258 WCARITKLKGF
-269 SEKRQIRIGQNL
+269 SERRQIRID
-281 QNVEHMAIDW
+281 VEHMAIDW

-304 RIFVCSEQGDACV
+304 RISVCSVHGDTCV
-317 TIIDLDIQNPKGL
+317 TIIDLNIQNPKGL
-330 ALDPIMGKLFFTDY
+330 ALDPMMGKLFFTDY
-344 GMVAKVERCNMDGTN
+344 GTVAKVERCNMDGTN
-359 RTRIV
+359 RTKIV

-386 DAYLDFIEVVDYNGK
+386 DAYLDIIEVVDYNGK
-401 NRHMVIQ
+401 NRHTIVQ
-408 GNSVSHLYGLALFE
+408 GNSVSHLFGLALFE
-422 DNLFATCSEPS
+422 DYLFATCSEPS

-448 SDTNTV
+448 SDTLTV
-454 TTLESARAVRVYH
+454 TTLESARTVRVYH
-467 RLAQPTVRTHACSPD
+467 KLAQPTVRTHACSPD
-482 PHGQKGGCLHICL
+482 AHGRKGGCSHICL
-495 LSHNYKSRVC
+495 LSHNYKSHVC

-510 YVLASDGNS
+510 HVLASDGKS

-544 NVKSGDEHLIQI
+544 NMKSGDEHLIQI
-556 EGLVSPRAL
+556 EGLVSPRAV
-565 DFHAESNYIYFAD
+565 DFHADSSYIYFAD

-583 IGRQKIDGT
+583 IGRQKIDGS
-592 ARETI
+592 AREAI

-624 RKTISVAGLD
+624 RKTINVAGLD
-634 QSSQTRRTLLEG
+634 RPSQTRRTLLEG

-707 HSSSV
+707 HSSGI

-741 LNHPFGIAHYQNY
+741 LNHPFGIAHYKNY

-762 ASIFRLDLSSNDVA
+762 ASIFRLDLSNNDIS
-776 LLRAERPPL
+776 LMRAERPPL
-785 FGIQVY
+785 FGIRVY
-791 DPQSQKGNNQC
+791 DPQSQKGNNHC
-802 SANHGGCSLSALCLA
+802 SVNHGGCRPGALCLV

-823 CTCADGQHLEKDN
+823 CACADGQHLEKDN
-836 VTCSSS
+836 VSCSSPL
-842 SEVTKT
+842 EGTKT
-848 KRCGPAEFQCQ
+848 KRCGPAEFHCQ
-859 NQRCIQ
+859 NHRCIR

-871 GDEDCSDGSDE
+871 GDDDCSDGSDE
-882 DPHLC
+882 DPHIC
-887 SNRSCPADQFKCLN
+887 SNRSCPADQFKCLS

-930 QTCQPGQFPCENGR
+930 QTCQPGQFPCANGR
-944 CIPANWRC
+944 CIPENWRC

-960 QSDESST
+960 QSDESSS
-967 CDFPTCEPLTQFGCT
+967 CDFPTCEPLTQFACT
-982 NGRCISVKWHC
+982 NGKCISVKWHC

-1013 VAQFQC
+1013 LAQFQC

-1033 DDDCG
+1033 DNDCDDQ
-1038 DLSDE
+1038 SDE
-1043 NATCSR
+1043 NTTCSR
-1049 TALSAVNDCSE
+1049 IAAINDCSE
-1060 KEFHCRGDGTCVPE
+1060 KEFHCHGDGTCVPE

-1093 EGAKRMCDP
+1093 DGAKRVCDP
-1102 KAKFTCKV
+1102 KAKFTCKA
-1110 SGKCISMDW
+1110 SGKCISKGW

-1131 DEEGCEVSVC
+1131 DEEGCELSVC
-1141 KPPKFPCGNDT
+1141 RPPKFPCANDT
-1152 SVCLPPERICNGWR
+1152 S
-1166 DCADHSDEGPYCDQC
+1166 
-1181 SVRKG
+1181 G

-1192 SVAPG
+1192 SVVPG
-1197 KGVVCSCP
+1197 KGVMCSCP
-1205 AGFQLGSDG
+1205 PGFQLGLDL

-1220 DYCTKHLRCS
+1220 EYCSKHLHCS

-1248 SLGPD
+1248 SLGAD
-1253 GDSCYDTDPFE
+1253 GDSCFSTDPFE

-1273 EIRRID
+1273 EIRRIN

-1291 LRNTIAL
+1291 LRNTITL

-1312 VEDKIYRGKL
+1312 VEDKIYRGKM

-1327 VSSIE
+1327 VSAVE

-1358 SNLDQIEVSK
+1358 SNLDQIEVSR

-1426 DSGAWPNGLTLD
+1426 DTGAWPNGLTLD
-1438 HMESRIIWTDARSDA
+1438 HMERRIIWTDAR
-1453 IYSALYDGTGM
+1453 
-1464 IEILRGHEF
+1464 
-1473 LSHPFAVSLFGGNV
+1473 V
-1487 YWTDWRTNTLTKA
+1487 YWTDWRSNTLTKA

-1520 LEIYH
+1520 LEIFH

-1533 NPCAGNKGRGPCSH
+1533 NPCTGNGGKGLCSH
-1547 LCLINYNASASC
+1547 LCLLNYNGSASC
-1559 SCPHLMKLSANNRT
+1559 SCPHLMKLSGNNRT
-1573 CQGVKKFLL
+1573 CQAVKKFLL
-1582 YARRSEIRGVDIDNP
+1582 YARRSEIRGVDIEKP

-1605 TVPDIDDVSAMDY
+1605 TVPDIDDVTSVDY
-1618 DAVDERIYWA
+1618 DSFGERIYWA
-1628 DVKTRTIKRAFI
+1628 DVKSRTIKRAFI
-1640 NGTKLETVLSGDL
+1640 NGSELQTIMAGDL
-1653 SNIRGL
+1653 SSLRGL

-1673 DNDETHINVARLDGS
+1673 DHDETHINIARLDGS
-1688 LKNTV
+1688 LKTTV
-1693 VHGMDKPKCLILH
+1693 VHGMDKPRSLILH

-1713 WMDGSTI
+1713 WTDGGTI
-1720 NMANMD
+1720 NVANMD

-1751 LYWMSSGNGTINRCN
+1751 LYWISSGNGTINRCN
-1766 LDGSGLDVI
+1766 LDGSSLDVI
-1775 DSFKKDLQKATA
+1775 DSLKDELRKATA

-1806 TINKRD
+1806 TVNKRD
-1812 GKNLTVLRNKTTG
+1812 GKNLTALRNKTTG
-1825 VVHIK
+1825 IVHIK
-1830 VYDKDSQK
+1830 VYDKESQR
-1838 GRNPCVPNNGGC
+1838 GSNACVLNNGGC
-1850 SQLCLPT
+1850 SQICIPT
-1857 SETTRTCS
+1857 SENTRTCA

-1874 DRSTCEG
+1874 DRLTCEG
-1881 LQSFLMYSINE
+1881 LQSFLIYSSNE
-1892 GIRGLSLDPSDNS
+1892 GIKGHSLEPNDNS
-1905 EVLMP
+1905 EVLAA
-1910 LTGTLFAVGLDY
+1910 LSGSLLAVGLDY

-1928 LYWTDMGS
+1928 LYWTDVGS
-1936 NRISRSSR
+1936 SKISRSSR

-1971 IYWTDHGLN
+1971 IYWADHGLN
-1980 LIEVARLNGMYR
+1980 LIEVVRLNGTYR
-1992 AVVISDSLDQPRA
+1992 AVVISDGLDQPRA
-2005 IAVHPVKGFL
+2005 IAVHPMKGFL
-2015 FWTEWGQNPTISRSR
+2015 FWTEWGQRPTISRSR
-2030 LDGSEQSVLVSTGLA
+2030 LDGSLQSVLVSTGLS
-2045 RPNGISI
+2045 RPNSLSI
-2052 DYQENKLYWCDARN
+2052 DFQESKLYWCDARSN
-2066 SKIER
+2066 KIER
-2071 INLELGEQREIVFSS
+2071 IDLERGEQREIVFSS
-2086 SGVDIFSIAVF
+2086 SGVDMFSIAVF

-2112 IRRASKKDAVDL
+2112 IRRVSKKDATDV
-2124 VTIRSGLG
+2124 VTIGSGLG
-2132 VSLKDVK
+2132 ISLKDVK
-2139 VFNQDREKGT
+2139 VFNKDREKGT
-2149 NTCSRANGGCQQL
+2149 NACSKANGGCQQL

-2167 NNRKTCACAHGYLAQ
+2167 NDQKTCACAHGFPAQ
-2182 DGLRCNRYEGYLLYS
+2182 DGLSCSKYEGYLLYS
-2197 ERTILR
+2197 ERTVLR
-2203 SIHLSDENNHNSPI
+2203 SVHLSDESNHNSPI
-2217 RAYENPNYFKNV
+2217 KAYENSAYFKNV

-2234 DHRQKVNGTNR
+2234 NHRQKTDGTNR
-2245 IFLSDVHYGNIQV
+2245 IFFSDVHYGNIQV
-2258 INDDWTGHRIIA
+2258 INDDWTGRRIVA

-2287 LYWTSSTTATVTRHS
+2287 LYWTSSTTATVTRHHVN
-2302 IDQTRPNAFNRDTV
+2302 QNQPNAFHRDPDV
-2316 VSLSEEDHPH
+2316 LVKLERAEAEHHAVDFKRQKH
-2326 VLTLDECQNLMF
+2326 VL
-2338 WTNWNEQ
+2338 
-2345 KPSIMRSTLTGRN
+2345 
-2358 IRIIVSMDVITP
+2358 TP

-2416 AIYRDFIFWSDWTRR
+2416 AIYQDFIFWSDWTQR

-2438 FTGANLKV
+2438 YTGANRKV

-2454 PMGIVAVSNDTN
+2454 PMGIIAVSNDTD
-2466 SCESSPCSVNNG
+2466 SCESSPCSINNG
-2478 GCHDLCLL
+2478 GCQDLCLL

-2493 CTCRGERMLLDD
+2493 CTCRGERILLDD

-2537 IAHCKDR
+2537 VAHCKDR
-2544 SDEKMQYCEN
+2544 SDEKLQYCES
-2554 RNCRHGFKSCY
+2554 RACRHGFKPCY
-2565 SQRCVANHQFCNG
+2565 NQRCVSNHRFCNG
-2578 VNDCGDNSDE
+2578 FDDCGDNSDE
-2588 VYCNNSSCLP
+2588 VFCKNSSCLS
-2598 SERRCVDGSCIPA
+2598 SERRCADGSCIPA

-2617 IIDCAD
+2617 IVDCTD
-2623 ASDEKHCNSTDC
+2623 ASDEKSCNNTDC
-2635 MEYYRLGSRAKN
+2635 MEYYRLGARASN
-2647 NERFL
+2647 SAPFL

-2678 EIHCHASSVHTCE
+2678 ETHCHASSIHFCE

-2743 QWLCDGE
+2743 QWICDGE
-2750 DDCGDGLDESEEIC
+2750 SDCDDGLDESQEIC
-2764 GSTTCTPGLF
+2764 ASASCAPGLF

-2789 DGERDCPNGSD
+2789 D
-2800 ELAVAGCAPN
+2800 APN
-2810 NTCTEG
+2810 NTCTES
-2816 TFQCRNQNCILR
+2816 TFQCRNQKCIPR

-2840 GSDESLECEYR
+2840 ASDESLECEYR
-2851 LCKEEEFRCADGR
+2851 LCKEEEFRCTDGR
-2864 CLLRAQWECDGFPD
+2864 CLLSAQWECDGFPD

-2888 NPKCSAAE
+2888 NPN
-2896 SLCNGSV
+2896 LCNGSV

-2910 CVPLGSVCNQRD
+2910 CVPLGSVCNQHD

-2930 RNCNVNECL
+2930 RNCDLNECV

-2950 QDLPVGYKCTCW
+2950 QDLPVGYKCSCW

-2967 KNDGR
+2967 KNDGK
-2972 TCIDVDECSENF
+2972 TCIDVDECLERF
-2984 PCSHQCINNYGSF
+2984 PCSQQCMNTYGSF
-2997 HCLCAD
+2997 HCLCAE
-3003 GYQRPASNP
+3003 GYQQSISDPRR
-3012 HSCRSLSAEEPF
+3012 CRALSAEEPF

-3038 DGSNYTLLKQGLS
+3038 DG

-3088 KVVHRTSVPSA
+3088 KVIHRTSVPSA
-3099 LSVDWIGKNLYWC
+3099 LTVDWIGKNLYWC

-3132 LRTGLKN
+3132 LKNGLRN
-3139 PTSLALDTLMGFVF
+3139 PTALALDSLTGYVF
-3153 WIDCCEQPQIG
+3153 WVDCCDQPQIG
-3164 RIGMDGSKPRVIID
+3164 RIGMDGTKPRVIID
-3178 TELRSPSALT
+3178 TKIRSPSALT
-3188 LDHINKRIYWADEN
+3188 IDHINKRIYWADDN

-3207 NMDGTKRH
+3207 NMDGARRH

-3225 TGLTL
+3225 AGLAL

-3255 HTELLSSWQTIR
+3255 HTELLRSWQTIR

-3295 CLLSPGGGYKCACPT
+3295 CLLSPGGAYKCACPT

-3419 VNLRCNGQ
+3419 INLRCNGQ
-3427 DDCGDGEDETDCP
+3427 DDCGDGEDETNCP
-3440 ENTCSPSQFQCKTTM
+3440 ENTCSPSQFQCKSTM

-3488 FRCKDNNCIPDH
+3488 FRCKDNSCIPDH

-3602 TARPTSCAQ
+3602 TARPASCGQ
-3611 DEYVCVGGGCV
+3611 NEYICVGGGCV
-3622 SAGQRCDGQNDCSDG
+3622 AAGQRCDGQNDCADG
-3637 SDEVDCIR
+3637 SDEVDCLT
-3645 ECKEDEFLCRNR
+3645 ECMEEEFLCRNR
-3657 AHCVPSRWRC
+3657 AHCVPLRWRC
-3667 DRVFDCLDQSDE
+3667 DRVSDCMDQSDE
-3679 DNCDQGSL
+3679 ENCEEESML
-3687 ACRADEFVCNNTLCK
+3687 CRADEFVCNNTLCK

-3716 NSDEDSDMCGK
+3716 NSDEDPLMCEK
-3727 LPCPPNRPFRC
+3727 LPCPPHRPFRC
-3738 RNDRVCLRTE
+3738 RNDRVCLRSE
-3748 QICNAVNDCGDNS
+3748 QICNRANDCGDSS
-3761 DEVDC
+3761 DEELC
-3766 VDVVKRPRPC
+3766 DVPEMSGRPC
-3776 GKSEFSCAN
+3776 GKTEFSCAN

-3790 AELQCDF
+3790 NELLCDL
-3797 FDDCEDGGSD
+3797 FDDCEDGSD
-3807 ERDCKAYT
+3807 EVDCKAYST
-3815 TDGACRERA
+3815 EGVCQEHPE
-3824 DLCGDDAFC
+3824 LCGDDAFC
-3833 NHTKTFSVCQCKVGF
+3833 NQTKTPAVCQCKDGF
-3848 QRNQKNKQCE
+3848 QRNRRTRQCE

-3873 TNTKGSYKCTC
+3873 SNTKGSYRCSC
-3884 DRNFKEINGECITKG
+3884 DPNFKEIDGECITKG
-3899 PEDQTLYVAN
+3899 PEDQILYVAN
-3909 DTEIRSFVYPY
+3909 DTEIRSFVYPF
-3920 NQSHG
+3920 NQTHG
-3925 HTQLARI
+3925 HTQHTRI

-3944 FHHHKFLWAT
+3944 FHHHKFVWAT

-3959 GIFYKDLQDRSPVT
+3959 GMFYKELQDRGPAA
-3973 SNSGVIC
+3973 SNSGC

-4028 GGPNCTRLIT
+4028 AGPNCTRLIT

-4043 PFAITVNPLRGMMY
+4043 PFAITVNPIRGMMY

-4077 RILLERNLR
+4077 RVLFTRNLR
-4086 RPTGIAID
+4086 KPTGLAID

-4100 YWSDSEL
+4100 YWADSEL
-4107 SQIGSVRFDGSDS
+4107 SQIGSGRFDGSDS
-4120 LVAAGSR
+4120 LVVLRSQDA
-4127 DGISHPFRIDLFE
+4127 GISEPFRIDLFE

-4147 MKHDVFRVHKYGK
+4147 MKHEVFRVQKYGK
-4160 LPAEKLSLGVERASS
+4160 LPAEKLSLGVERSSS

-4184 QEVYNPCAKMNCA
+4184 QEVWNPCAQMSCA

-4205 GARCVCPEG
+4205 GGRCVCPEG
-4214 KILLNRTCTDTNIS
+4214 KILLNRTCVDTS
-4228 GDLCRPTCENGGR
+4228 VSACENGGR
-4241 CITNERGESRCF
+4241 CISNERRESRCV
-4253 CWPNYSGERCEISHC
+4253 CWPNYSGDRCEVSHC
-4268 KDFCLNGGTCT
+4268 NDYCLNGGSCS
-4279 GSPLGKPTCRCALG
+4279 GSPLGKATCRCALG
-4293 FTGPLCEKRVCD
+4293 FTGALCEKRVCD
-4305 GYCLNGGTCDVTLGN
+4305 GFCLNGGSCDVSQGN
-4320 QPVCHCPAE
+4320 QPVCRCPAD
-4329 YTGERCLHHICHH
+4329 YTGERYVCHH
-4342 YCVNSK
+4342 YCMHSK
-4348 GCTLSGSGH
+4348 GCTLSSLGY

-4368 PKCETDRCL
+4368 LKCEVDRCV
-4377 RCRGAPCIV
+4377 RCHGAPCIV
-4386 DEETGDVACNCTNGR
+4386 DEETADVACNCTSGR

-4428 FCHCLSE
+4428 FC
-4435 FKSPR
+4435 
-4440 CDERANPCDHYCQ
+4440 Q
-4453 NQGVCSLTAYNKP
+4453 CSG
-4466 RCKCSANWSGTQC
+4466 NWSGTQC
-4479 ERPSTKTNRSE
+4479 ERAASKT
-4490 NGSGRSIAIIVPLV
+4490 
-4504 LLVCII
+4504 
-4510 TAVAV
+4510 T
-4515 GLLICKRCRRGKQV
+4515 KQV
-4529 QRQPMANGGLNVE
+4529 QRQPMSNGLSVE

-4553 DHDNH
+4553 EHDNH

-4585 NLPPARPLTA
+4585 NLPPAQPMTA
-4595 HTLPIQNIPKELIP
+4595 HTLPIQNVPKELIP

-4615 SNPIYSQMTY
+4615 SNYSKMYQ
-4625 HDGQHCRKPVINL
+4625 DRQHCRKPVINL

-4648 LETTIRETAA
+4648 LENTIRETAA

>member
-1 MSDFILAFLS
+1 M
-11 MSGLILLVKTL
+11 
-22 TVAGAEQACD
+22 
-32 VEEYLCVDGHSC
+32 CVC
-44 VSESWLC
+44 VFS
-51 DGELDCPDG
+51 
-60 SDETPTIC
+60 
-68 LRQVKV
+68 
-74 RCPVNHLKCLGTHKC
+74 
-89 VHLSKFCNGVRDCED
+89 
-104 GYDEGVH
+104 
-111 CRELVRSCKER
+111 ELVGSCKER
-122 RCQFDCVMMRNG
+122 RCQFDCVIMRNG

-148 GRRCRDHD
+148 RRRCRDHD

-204 LLTANMNSISVVYL
+204 LLTTNMNSISVVYL

-231 NGTQILDFVYREESL
+231 NGTQILDFIYREESL
-246 CWLSLT
+246 CWLSVA

-269 SEKRQIRIGQNL
+269 SEKHQIRIGQNL

-344 GMVAKVERCNMDGTN
+344 GTVAKVERCNMDGTN

-401 NRHMVIQ
+401 NRHTIIQ
-408 GNSVSHLYGLALFE
+408 GSSVSHLYGFALFE
-422 DNLFATCSEPS
+422 DYLFATCSEPS

-448 SDTNTV
+448 SDTNTI

-482 PHGQKGGCLHICL
+482 THGRKGGCSHICL
-495 LSHNYKSRVC
+495 LSHNYKSRMC

-510 YVLASDGNS
+510 HVLASDGKS

-544 NVKSGDEHLIQI
+544 NIKSGDEHLIQI

-565 DFHAESNYIYFAD
+565 DFHAESSYIYFAD

-605 EGISVDWIGNNLF
+605 EGISLDWIGNNLF

-634 QSSQTRRTLLEG
+634 RPSQTRRTLLEG

-776 LLRAERPPL
+776 LMRAERPPL

-802 SANHGGCSLSALCLA
+802 SANHGGCGSSALCLA
-817 TPAGRV
+817 TPAGRM
-823 CTCADGQHLEKDN
+823 CACADGQHLEKDN
-836 VTCSSS
+836 ITCSSP

-871 GDEDCSDGSDE
+871 GDDDCSDGSDE

-924 NRTCSA
+924 NHTCSA

-944 CIPANWRC
+944 CIPENWRC

-960 QSDESST
+960 QSDESSS
-967 CDFPTCEPLTQFGCT
+967 CDFPTCEPLTQFGCA
-982 NGRCISVKWHC
+982 NGKCISVKWHC
-993 DSEDDCGDGSDEVG
+993 DSEDDCGDRSDEVG

-1013 VAQFQC
+1013 VSQFQC

-1033 DDDCG
+1033 DNDCG

-1049 TALSAVNDCSE
+1049 TG
-1060 KEFHCRGDGTCVPE
+1060 KEFHCRGDGTCIPE

-1110 SGKCISMDW
+1110 SGRNKDW

-1166 DCADHSDEGPYCDQC
+1166 DCADHSDEGPYCDEC
-1181 SVRKG
+1181 LVRKG

-1192 SVAPG
+1192 LVAPG

-1205 AGFQLGSDG
+1205 VGFQLGSDS

-1253 GDSCYDTDPFE
+1253 GDSCYSTGKQWPVDYLL
-1264 AFIIFSIRH
+1264 AFG
-1273 EIRRID
+1273 
-1279 LQRGDYSLLVPG
+1279 LKPDYSPNCKFVVP
-1291 LRNTIAL
+1291 A
-1298 DFHFSQSLLYWTDV
+1298 
-1312 VEDKIYRGKL
+1312 
-1322 SEGGG
+1322 G

-1413 MSGKQRHVVFKDM
+1413 MSGKRRHVVFKDM

-1438 HMESRIIWTDARSDA
+1438 HMESRIVWTDARSDA

-1473 LSHPFAVSLFGGNV
+1473 LSHPFAVSLFGGSV

-1547 LCLINYNASASC
+1547 LCLINYNGSASC
-1559 SCPHLMKLSANNRT
+1559 SCPHLMKLSANNRS

-1618 DAVDERIYWA
+1618 DAVEERIYWA
-1628 DVKTRTIKRAFI
+1628 DVKTRTIKWAFI

-1653 SNIRGL
+1653 SNVRGL

-1673 DNDETHINVARLDGS
+1673 DNDESHINVARLDGS
-1688 LKNTV
+1688 LKTTV
-1693 VHGMDKPKCLILH
+1693 VHGMDKPKCLVLH

-1713 WMDGSTI
+1713 WMDGGTI

-1726 GSNIKILHQNQKEP
+1726 GSNIKILHQNQNEP
-1740 VGLSID
+1740 VGLTID

-1751 LYWMSSGNGTINRCN
+1751 LYWISSGNGTINRCN

-1775 DSFKKDLQKATA
+1775 DSLKKELRKATA

-1812 GKNLTVLRNKTTG
+1812 GKNLTVLRDKTTG
-1825 VVHIK
+1825 IVHIK

-1838 GRNPCVPNNGGC
+1838 GRNPCIPNNGGC

-1881 LQSFLMYSINE
+1881 LQSFLMYSVNE

-1980 LIEVARLNGMYR
+1980 LIEVARLNGMFR
-1992 AVVISDSLDQPRA
+1992 AMVISDGLDQPRA
-2005 IAVHPVKGFL
+2005 IAVHPMKGFL
-2015 FWTEWGQNPTISRSR
+2015 FWTEWGQSPTISTSH

-2066 SKIER
+2066 NKIER
-2071 INLELGEQREIVFSS
+2071 INLERGEQREIVFSS
-2086 SGVDIFSIAVF
+2086 SGVDMFSIAVF

-2112 IRRASKKDAVDL
+2112 IRRASKKDAVDV

-2149 NTCSRANGGCQQL
+2149 NACSRANGGCQQL

-2197 ERTILR
+2197 ERTVLR
-2203 SIHLSDENNHNSPI
+2203 SIHLSDENNLNSPI

-2234 DHRQKVNGTNR
+2234 DHRQKMHGTNR
-2245 IFLSDVHYGNIQV
+2245 IFFSDVHYGNIQV
-2258 INDDWTGHRIIA
+2258 INDDWTGRRVIA

-2287 LYWTSSTTATVTRHS
+2287 LYWTSSTTATITRHS
-2302 IDQTRPNAFNRDTV
+2302 IDQTRPNTFNRDTV

-2358 IRIIVSMDVITP
+2358 VRVIVSVDVITP

-2438 FTGANLKV
+2438 FTGANTKV

-2454 PMGIVAVSNDTN
+2454 PMGIIAVSNDTN
-2466 SCESSPCSVNNG
+2466 SCESSPCSMNNG

-2493 CTCRGERMLLDD
+2493 CTCRGERILLDD

-2512 SSCNIHSEFQC
+2512 SSCNINSEFQC
-2523 GNGECIDYQLTCDG
+2523 GNGECIDFQLTCDG
-2537 IAHCKDR
+2537 IEHCKDR
-2544 SDEKMQYCEN
+2544 SDEKIQYCEN
-2554 RNCRHGFKSCY
+2554 RNCRHGFKLCY
-2565 SQRCVANHQFCNG
+2565 NQRCVANHRFCNG

-2588 VYCNNSSCLP
+2588 VYCNNSSCSS
-2598 SERRCVDGSCIPA
+2598 SERRCADGACIPA

-2623 ASDEKHCNSTDC
+2623 ASDEKSCNSTDC
-2635 MEYYRLGSRAKN
+2635 MEYYRLGFHASN
-2647 NERFL
+2647 SERFL

-2678 EIHCHASSVHTCE
+2678 EIHCHVHTCE

-2710 GQKDCEDGA
+2710 GQKDCENGA

-2764 GSTTCTPGLF
+2764 GSATCAPGLF

-2789 DGERDCPNGSD
+2789 DGERDCPDGSD

-2810 NTCTEG
+2810 NTCTES
-2816 TFQCRNQNCILR
+2816 TFQCRNQNCVPR

-2910 CVPLGSVCNQRD
+2910 CVPLGSVCNQHD

-2930 RNCNVNECL
+2930 RNCHVNECL

-2950 QDLPVGYKCTCW
+2950 QDLPVGYKCMCW

-2972 TCIDVDECSENF
+2972 TCIDMDECSENF
-2984 PCSHQCINNYGSF
+2984 PCSHQCINTYGSF

-3003 GYQRPASNP
+3003 GYHRPASNP

-3038 DGSNYTLLKQGLS
+3038 DGSNYTLLKQL
-3051 NVISLDFD
+3051 F
-3059 YRKELIYW
+3059 RHLIDVNIDAREYFW

-3099 LSVDWIGKNLYWC
+3099 LAVDWIGKNLYWC

-3132 LRTGLKN
+3132 LRTGLRN
-3139 PTSLALDTLMGFVF
+3139 PTFFLSFLVGCFT
-3153 WIDCCEQPQIG
+3153 
-3164 RIGMDGSKPRVIID
+3164 
-3178 TELRSPSALT
+3178 
-3188 LDHINKRIYWADEN
+3188 H
-3202 HILFS
+3202 LFS
-3207 NMDGTKRH
+3207 H
-3215 KVPIKDIGGV
+3215 
-3225 TGLTL
+3225 L
-3230 FEDFIYWSD
+3230 F
-3239 QKSKTLS
+3239 
-3246 RSHKTSGGQ
+3246 
-3255 HTELLSSWQTIR
+3255 
-3267 DIKVYHPLRQ
+3267 
-3277 PDVPKHQ
+3277 
-3284 CQVTN
+3284 
-3289 GGCSHL
+3289 
-3295 CLLSPGGGYKCACPT
+3295 
-3310 HFYLANDNKT
+3310 
-3320 CLSNCTASQFRC
+3320 TA
-3332 GTDECIPFW
+3332 
-3341 WKCDTVDDCGDGSDE
+3341 
-3356 PADCP
+3356 

-3419 VNLRCNGQ
+3419 INLRCNGQ

-3478 CDEKT
+3478 C
-3483 CGPHE
+3483 
-3488 FRCKDNNCIPDH
+3488 
-3500 WRCDGQSDCS
+3500 
-3510 DNSDE
+3510 
-3515 ENCKPVT
+3515 
-3522 CNSKNFICANGECI
+3522 GE
-3536 SSRFRC
+3536 
-3542 DGDFDCTDNSDE
+3542 
-3554 RGCESHCSEDQFQCL
+3554 L
-3569 NHLCISVKWLCDGQ
+3569 
-3583 EDCKTGEDEA
+3583 
-3593 NCSPANTAM
+3593 
-3602 TARPTSCAQ
+3602 
-3611 DEYVCVGGGCV
+3611 
-3622 SAGQRCDGQNDCSDG
+3622 
-3637 SDEVDCIR
+3637 
-3645 ECKEDEFLCRNR
+3645 
-3657 AHCVPSRWRC
+3657 
-3667 DRVFDCLDQSDE
+3667 
-3679 DNCDQGSL
+3679 L
-3687 ACRADEFVCNNTLCK
+3687 AVATHYHTL
-3702 LLVWLCDGEDDCGD
+3702 V
-3716 NSDEDSDMCGK
+3716 
-3727 LPCPPNRPFRC
+3727 
-3738 RNDRVCLRTE
+3738 
-3748 QICNAVNDCGDNS
+3748 
-3761 DEVDC
+3761 
-3766 VDVVKRPRPC
+3766 
-3776 GKSEFSCAN
+3776 
-3785 HRCIP
+3785 
-3790 AELQCDF
+3790 
-3797 FDDCEDGGSD
+3797 
-3807 ERDCKAYT
+3807 
-3815 TDGACRERA
+3815 
-3824 DLCGDDAFC
+3824 
-3833 NHTKTFSVCQCKVGF
+3833 
-3848 QRNQKNKQCE
+3848 
-3858 EVNECLRFGSCSQYC
+3858 
-3873 TNTKGSYKCTC
+3873 
-3884 DRNFKEINGECITKG
+3884 IT
-3899 PEDQTLYVAN
+3899 
-3909 DTEIRSFVYPY
+3909 
-3920 NQSHG
+3920 
-3925 HTQLARI
+3925 
-3932 SDSARII
+3932 
-3939 GMDAL
+3939 
-3944 FHHHKFLWAT
+3944 
-3954 QFNPG
+3954 
-3959 GIFYKDLQDRSPVT
+3959 
-3973 SNSGVIC
+3973 
-3980 PDFRRPRDISADWV
+3980 
-3994 TGNLYWTDHSRMHW
+3994 
-4008 FSYYTAH
+4008 
-4015 WRRLRYSINVGQL
+4015 
-4028 GGPNCTRLIT
+4028 
-4038 DIDGE
+4038 
-4043 PFAITVNPLRGMMY
+4043 
-4057 WTVIGDHSHIEEA
+4057 
-4070 AMDGSLR
+4070 
-4077 RILLERNLR
+4077 
-4086 RPTGIAID
+4086 
-4094 YYNQRL
+4094 
-4100 YWSDSEL
+4100 
-4107 SQIGSVRFDGSDS
+4107 
-4120 LVAAGSR
+4120 
-4127 DGISHPFRIDLFE
+4127 
-4140 DYIYGVG
+4140 
-4147 MKHDVFRVHKYGK
+4147 VHKY
-4160 LPAEKLSLGVERASS
+4160 
-4175 ILVFHRYKQ
+4175 
-4184 QEVYNPCAKMNCA
+4184 
-4197 FLCLLNPS
+4197 
-4205 GARCVCPEG
+4205 
-4214 KILLNRTCTDTNIS
+4214 
-4228 GDLCRPTCENGGR
+4228 
-4241 CITNERGESRCF
+4241 
-4253 CWPNYSGERCEISHC
+4253 
-4268 KDFCLNGGTCT
+4268 
-4279 GSPLGKPTCRCALG
+4279 
-4293 FTGPLCEKRVCD
+4293 
-4305 GYCLNGGTCDVTLGN
+4305 
-4320 QPVCHCPAE
+4320 
-4329 YTGERCLHHICHH
+4329 
-4342 YCVNSK
+4342 
-4348 GCTLSGSGH
+4348 
-4357 VECVCP
+4357 
-4363 TRYEG
+4363 
-4368 PKCETDRCL
+4368 
-4377 RCRGAPCIV
+4377 
-4386 DEETGDVACNCTNGR
+4386 
-4401 IAASC
+4401 
-4406 QLCDGYCY
+4406 
-4414 NGGTC
+4414 
-4419 HLDSETGLP
+4419 
-4428 FCHCLSE
+4428 
-4435 FKSPR
+4435 
-4440 CDERANPCDHYCQ
+4440 
-4453 NQGVCSLTAYNKP
+4453 
-4466 RCKCSANWSGTQC
+4466 
-4479 ERPSTKTNRSE
+4479 
-4490 NGSGRSIAIIVPLV
+4490 
-4504 LLVCII
+4504 
-4510 TAVAV
+4510 
-4515 GLLICKRCRRGKQV
+4515 
-4529 QRQPMANGGLNVE
+4529 
-4542 IGNPSYNMYEV
+4542 
-4553 DHDNH
+4553 
-4558 VDVGSFLHPSFTL
+4558 
-4571 DPHKGW
+4571 PH
-4577 CVKSSDPR
+4577 
-4585 NLPPARPLTA
+4585 
-4595 HTLPIQNIPKELIP
+4595 
-4609 GQAMNY
+4609 
-4615 SNPIYSQMTY
+4615 
-4625 HDGQHCRKPVINL
+4625 
-4638 DMRRDLLPKR
+4638 
-4648 LETTIRETAA
+4648 